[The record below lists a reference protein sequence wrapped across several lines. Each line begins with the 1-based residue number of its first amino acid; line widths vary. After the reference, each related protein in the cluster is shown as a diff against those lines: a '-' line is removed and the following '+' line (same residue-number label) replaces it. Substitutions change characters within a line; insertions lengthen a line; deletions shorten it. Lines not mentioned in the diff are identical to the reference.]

1 MEFNGFTDKAND
13 ALTCALTCAMSMGHT
28 YVGSEHILYGLCACK
43 GGVAYMILEQN
54 GVTPAA
60 VISRIN
66 SLIGKGL
73 PTTLDV
79 SDFTP
84 RSKRI
89 LEAAVLIARNSGRN
103 AAGTEHIL
111 RAIMRDNECYAS
123 IFLRDTGLD
132 SEAVINRSADPL
144 KKTTQSSNGN
154 EKAGKVLSSTLAKYG
169 RDLTEAARKG
179 KLDPC
184 LCREKETARVIEILL
199 RRSKNNPCL
208 VGEPGVGKTA
218 IAEGLAIRIAQG
230 NVPAELKTKQI
241 YMLDIT
247 AMLAGAKY
255 RGDFE
260 ERLKNV
266 FDEIRNDGNIIVFI
280 DEIHNIVGA
289 GAAEGAIDAANIL
302 KPMLARGEIRLIGAT
317 TNAEYKKYIE
327 KDAALDRR
335 LQPVSVSEPDI
346 NETIT
351 ILSGLKERYESYH
364 NVKITD
370 NVIKAA
376 AVLSARYI
384 NDRFLPDKA
393 IDLIDEAAAKVRAMA
408 SVNEESADKSAR
420 LRELSERKIKAIN
433 NKDFALAL
441 RIREEEKAVAA
452 ETASD
457 GHIAVLTEKNISD
470 VVTSYTGIPVSCDD
484 GNAKK
489 LSELEKILSE
499 RITGQSAAIS
509 AIANAVRRGRSGL
522 SDEHRPVGSFIFL
535 GTSGVGKTKCCKE
548 LARALF
554 DDEKALI
561 RFDMSEYSEKH
572 SVSKLIGAPA
582 GYVGYEDGGKL
593 IDRVRQTPYSVVL
606 FDEIEKAHPD
616 IFDILLQVL
625 DDGHLTDSAGRTA
638 DFTNTVIIMTGN
650 IGSRLI
656 SGGKGR
662 LGFGTGQRQ
671 NEMSELIRNELKEYF
686 RPEFLARVDEV
697 IVFNEL
703 SAEDYRQIC
712 GNMLSELA
720 GRCARRGITLSW
732 SERLKDRICADAE
745 KMYEGARPIA
755 KLIDKNV
762 MNFISDGIISGEFTS
777 GDGIYAD
784 ISDSDGY
791 TVKKLCDIS
800 RNNG

>member
-1 MEFNGFTDKAND
+1 MVFNGFTDKAND
-13 ALTCALTCAMSMGHT
+13 ALTCALTGAMSMGHT

-43 GGVAYMILEQN
+43 GGVASMVLEQS
-54 GVTPAA
+54 GVTCAA

-89 LEAAVLIARNSGRN
+89 LEESVLIARNSGRN
-103 AAGTEHIL
+103 VAGTEHIL
-111 RAIMRDNECYAS
+111 RAIMRDSECYAS
-123 IFLRDTGLD
+123 VFLREMGLD
-132 SEAVINRSADPL
+132 CETVINRCADPL
-144 KKTTQSSNGN
+144 KKTTQVKSTDTKNSK
-154 EKAGKVLSSTLAKYG
+154 ELSSTLAKYG
-169 RDLTEAARKG
+169 RDLTAAARKG

-184 LCREKETARVIEILL
+184 LCRKKETGRVIEILL
-199 RRSKNNPCL
+199 RRTKNNPCL

-218 IAEGLAIRIAQG
+218 IAEGLAIRIAEG
-230 NVPAELKTKQI
+230 KVPNELQTKRI

-260 ERLKNV
+260 ERLKAV

-302 KPMLARGEIRLIGAT
+302 KPMLARGEVRLIGAT
-317 TNAEYKKYIE
+317 TNSEYRRYIE
-327 KDAALDRR
+327 KDAALERR
-335 LQPVSVSEPDI
+335 LQPVSVSEPDVS
-346 NETIT
+346 ETIT
-351 ILSGLKERYESYH
+351 ILNGLKGRYESYH
-364 NVKITD
+364 RVKITD
-370 NVIKAA
+370 GAIKAA
-376 AVLSARYI
+376 VELSVRYI

-393 IDLIDEAAAKVRAMA
+393 IDLIDEASAKVRASQTIKGETA
-408 SVNEESADKSAR
+408 NRNNR
-420 LRELSERKIKAIN
+420 LKELSERKIKAIN
-433 NKDFALAL
+433 DKDFALAL
-441 RIREEEKAVAA
+441 RLREEERAVAA
-452 ETASD
+452 GVQADSP
-457 GHIAVLTEKNISD
+457 IAILTEKDIAD
-470 VVTSYTGIPVSCDD
+470 VVTSYTGIPLDYD
-484 GNAKK
+484 GDNAKK
-489 LSELEKILSE
+489 LVELERILSE
-499 RITGQSAAIS
+499 RITGQTEAIS
-509 AIANAVRRGRSGL
+509 AVANAVRRGRSGL
-522 SDEHRPVGSFIFL
+522 SDEHRPIGSFIFL

-548 LARALF
+548 LAGALF
-554 DDEKALI
+554 GDEKALI

-593 IDRVRQTPYSVVL
+593 IDRVRGKPYSVVL

-656 SGGKGR
+656 SGGKNK
-662 LGFGTGQRQ
+662 LGFCTQQRQ
-671 NEMSELIRNELKEYF
+671 TVISELIRNELKEYF
-686 RPEFLARVDEV
+686 RPEFLSRVDEV

-703 SAEDYRQIC
+703 GMNDFKQIC
-712 GNMLSELA
+712 GNMLAKLA
-720 GRCARRGITLSW
+720 KRCSRQGVSLSW
-732 SERLKDRICADAE
+732 SERLSDRICADAE
-745 KMYEGARPIA
+745 KMHEGARPIA

-762 MNFISDGIISGEFTS
+762 MDRISDGIIKGEFS
-777 GDGIYAD
+777 DGDEIYAD
-784 ISDSDGY
+784 ISDSGNY
-791 TVKKLCDIS
+791 TVRKMCADKL
-800 RNNG
+800 G

>member
-1 MEFNGFTDKAND
+1 MVFNGFTDKAND
-13 ALTCALTCAMSMGHT
+13 ALTCALTGAMSMGHT

-43 GGVAYMILEQN
+43 GGVASMVLEQS
-54 GVTPAA
+54 GVTCAA

-89 LEAAVLIARNSGRN
+89 LEESVLIARNSGRN
-103 AAGTEHIL
+103 VAGTEHIL
-111 RAIMRDNECYAS
+111 RAIMRDSECYAS
-123 IFLRDTGLD
+123 VFLREMGLD
-132 SEAVINRSADPL
+132 CETVINRCADPL
-144 KKTTQSSNGN
+144 KKTTQVKSTDTKNSK
-154 EKAGKVLSSTLAKYG
+154 ELSSTLAKYG
-169 RDLTEAARKG
+169 RDLTAAARKG

-184 LCREKETARVIEILL
+184 LCRKKETGRVIEILL
-199 RRSKNNPCL
+199 RRTKNNPCL

-218 IAEGLAIRIAQG
+218 IAEGLAIRIAEG
-230 NVPAELKTKQI
+230 KVPDELQTKRI

-260 ERLKNV
+260 ERLKAV

-302 KPMLARGEIRLIGAT
+302 KPMLARGEVRLIGAT
-317 TNAEYKKYIE
+317 TNSEYRRYIE
-327 KDAALDRR
+327 KDAALERR
-335 LQPVSVSEPDI
+335 LQPVSVSEPDVS
-346 NETIT
+346 ETIT
-351 ILSGLKERYESYH
+351 ILNGLKGRYESYH
-364 NVKITD
+364 RVKITD
-370 NVIKAA
+370 GAIKAA
-376 AVLSARYI
+376 VELSVRYI

-393 IDLIDEAAAKVRAMA
+393 IDLIDEASAKVRASQTIKGETA
-408 SVNEESADKSAR
+408 NRNNR
-420 LRELSERKIKAIN
+420 LKELSERKIKAIN
-433 NKDFALAL
+433 DKDFALAL
-441 RIREEEKAVAA
+441 RLREEERAVAA
-452 ETASD
+452 GVQADSP
-457 GHIAVLTEKNISD
+457 IAILTEKDIAD
-470 VVTSYTGIPVSCDD
+470 VVTSYTGIPLDYD
-484 GNAKK
+484 GDNAKK
-489 LSELEKILSE
+489 LVELERILSE
-499 RITGQSAAIS
+499 RITGQTEAIS
-509 AIANAVRRGRSGL
+509 AVANAVRRGRSGL
-522 SDEHRPVGSFIFL
+522 SDEHRPIGSFIFL

-548 LARALF
+548 LAGALF
-554 DDEKALI
+554 GDEKALI

-593 IDRVRQTPYSVVL
+593 IDRVRGKPYSVVL

-656 SGGKGR
+656 SGGKNK
-662 LGFGTGQRQ
+662 LGFCTQQRQ
-671 NEMSELIRNELKEYF
+671 TVISELIRNELKEYF
-686 RPEFLARVDEV
+686 RPEFLSRVDEV

-703 SAEDYRQIC
+703 CMNDFKQIC
-712 GNMLSELA
+712 GNMLAKLA
-720 GRCARRGITLSW
+720 KRCSRQGVSLSW
-732 SERLKDRICADAE
+732 SERLSDRICADAE
-745 KMYEGARPIA
+745 KMHEGARPIA

-762 MNFISDGIISGEFTS
+762 MDRISDGIIKGEFS
-777 GDGIYAD
+777 DGDEIYAD
-784 ISDSDGY
+784 ISDSGNY
-791 TVKKLCDIS
+791 TVRKMCADKL
-800 RNNG
+800 G

>member
-1 MEFNGFTDKAND
+1 MVFNGFTDKAND
-13 ALTCALTCAMSMGHT
+13 ALTCALTGAMSMGHT

-43 GGVAYMILEQN
+43 GGVASMVLEQS
-54 GVTPAA
+54 GVTCAA

-89 LEAAVLIARNSGRN
+89 LEESVLIARNSGRN
-103 AAGTEHIL
+103 VAGTEHIL
-111 RAIMRDNECYAS
+111 RAIMRDSECYAS
-123 IFLRDTGLD
+123 VFLREMWLD
-132 SEAVINRSADPL
+132 CETVINRCADPL
-144 KKTTQSSNGN
+144 KKTTQVKSTDTKNSK
-154 EKAGKVLSSTLAKYG
+154 ELSSTLAKYG
-169 RDLTEAARKG
+169 RDLTAAARKG

-184 LCREKETARVIEILL
+184 FCRKKETGRVIEILL
-199 RRSKNNPCL
+199 RRTKNNPCL

-218 IAEGLAIRIAQG
+218 IAEGLAIRIAEG
-230 NVPAELKTKQI
+230 KVPDELQTKRI

-260 ERLKNV
+260 ERLKAV

-302 KPMLARGEIRLIGAT
+302 KPMLARGEVRLIGAT
-317 TNAEYKKYIE
+317 TNSEYRRYIE
-327 KDAALDRR
+327 KDAALERR
-335 LQPVSVSEPDI
+335 LQPVSVSEPDVS
-346 NETIT
+346 ETIT
-351 ILSGLKERYESYH
+351 ILNGLKGRYESYH
-364 NVKITD
+364 RVKITD
-370 NVIKAA
+370 GAIKAA
-376 AVLSARYI
+376 VELSVRYI

-393 IDLIDEAAAKVRAMA
+393 IDLIDEASAKVRASQTIKGETA
-408 SVNEESADKSAR
+408 NRNNR
-420 LRELSERKIKAIN
+420 LKELSERKIKAIN
-433 NKDFALAL
+433 DKDFALAL
-441 RIREEEKAVAA
+441 RLREEERAVAA
-452 ETASD
+452 GVQADSP
-457 GHIAVLTEKNISD
+457 IAILTEKDIAD
-470 VVTSYTGIPVSCDD
+470 VVTSYTGIPLDYD
-484 GNAKK
+484 GDNAKK
-489 LSELEKILSE
+489 LVELERILSE
-499 RITGQSAAIS
+499 RITGQTEAIS
-509 AIANAVRRGRSGL
+509 AVANAVRRGRSGL
-522 SDEHRPVGSFIFL
+522 SDEHRPIGSFIFL

-548 LARALF
+548 LAGALF
-554 DDEKALI
+554 GDEKALI

-593 IDRVRQTPYSVVL
+593 IDRVRGKPYSVVL

-656 SGGKGR
+656 SGGKNK
-662 LGFGTGQRQ
+662 LGFCTQQRQ
-671 NEMSELIRNELKEYF
+671 TVISELIRNELKEYF
-686 RPEFLARVDEV
+686 RPEFLSRVDEV

-703 SAEDYRQIC
+703 GMNDFKQIC
-712 GNMLSELA
+712 GNMLAKLA
-720 GRCARRGITLSW
+720 KRCSRQGVSLSW
-732 SERLKDRICADAE
+732 SERLSDRICADAE
-745 KMYEGARPIA
+745 KMHEGARPIA

-762 MNFISDGIISGEFTS
+762 MDRISDGIIKGEFS
-777 GDGIYAD
+777 DGDEIYAD
-784 ISDSDGY
+784 ISDSGNY
-791 TVKKLCDIS
+791 TVRKMCADKL
-800 RNNG
+800 G

>member
-1 MEFNGFTDKAND
+1 MVFNGFTDKAND
-13 ALTCALTCAMSMGHT
+13 ALTCALTGAMSMGHT

-43 GGVAYMILEQN
+43 GGVASMVLEQS
-54 GVTPAA
+54 GVTCAA

-89 LEAAVLIARNSGRN
+89 LEESVLIARNSGRN
-103 AAGTEHIL
+103 VAGTEHIL
-111 RAIMRDNECYAS
+111 RAIMRDSECYAS
-123 IFLRDTGLD
+123 VFLREMGLD
-132 SEAVINRSADPL
+132 CETVINRCADPL
-144 KKTTQSSNGN
+144 KKTTQVKSTDTKNSK
-154 EKAGKVLSSTLAKYG
+154 ELSSTLAKYG
-169 RDLTEAARKG
+169 RDLTAAARKG

-184 LCREKETARVIEILL
+184 LCRKKETGRVIEILL
-199 RRSKNNPCL
+199 RRTKNNPCL

-218 IAEGLAIRIAQG
+218 IAEGLAIRIAEG
-230 NVPAELKTKQI
+230 KVPDELQTKRI

-260 ERLKNV
+260 ERLKAV
-266 FDEIRNDGNIIVFI
+266 FEEIRNDGNIIVFI

-302 KPMLARGEIRLIGAT
+302 KPMLARGEVRLIGAT
-317 TNAEYKKYIE
+317 TNSEYRRYIE
-327 KDAALDRR
+327 KDAALERR
-335 LQPVSVSEPDI
+335 LQPVSVSEPDVS
-346 NETIT
+346 ETIT
-351 ILSGLKERYESYH
+351 ILNGLKGRYESYH
-364 NVKITD
+364 RVKITD
-370 NVIKAA
+370 GAIKAA
-376 AVLSARYI
+376 VELSVRYI

-393 IDLIDEAAAKVRAMA
+393 IDLIDEASAKVRASQTIKGETA
-408 SVNEESADKSAR
+408 NRNNR
-420 LRELSERKIKAIN
+420 LKELSERKIKAIN
-433 NKDFALAL
+433 DKDFALAL
-441 RIREEEKAVAA
+441 RLREEERAIAA
-452 ETASD
+452 GVQADSP
-457 GHIAVLTEKNISD
+457 IAILTEKDIAD
-470 VVTSYTGIPVSCDD
+470 VVTSYTGIPLDYD
-484 GNAKK
+484 GDNAKK
-489 LSELEKILSE
+489 LVELERILSE
-499 RITGQSAAIS
+499 RITGQTEAIS
-509 AIANAVRRGRSGL
+509 AVANAVRRGRSGL
-522 SDEHRPVGSFIFL
+522 SDEHRPIGSFIFL

-548 LARALF
+548 LAGALF
-554 DDEKALI
+554 GDEKALI

-593 IDRVRQTPYSVVL
+593 IDRVRGKPYSVVL

-656 SGGKGR
+656 SGGKNK
-662 LGFGTGQRQ
+662 LGFCTQQRQ
-671 NEMSELIRNELKEYF
+671 TVISELIRNELKEYF
-686 RPEFLARVDEV
+686 RPEFLSRVDEV

-703 SAEDYRQIC
+703 GMNDFKQIC
-712 GNMLSELA
+712 GNMLAKLA
-720 GRCARRGITLSW
+720 KRCSRQGVSLSW
-732 SERLKDRICADAE
+732 SERLSDRICADAE
-745 KMYEGARPIA
+745 KMHEGARPIA

-762 MNFISDGIISGEFTS
+762 MDRISDGIIKGEFS
-777 GDGIYAD
+777 DGDEIYAD
-784 ISDSDGY
+784 ISDSGNY
-791 TVKKLCDIS
+791 TVRKMCADKL
-800 RNNG
+800 G

>member
-1 MEFNGFTDKAND
+1 MVFNGFTDKAND
-13 ALTCALTCAMSMGHT
+13 ALTCALTGAMSMGHT

-43 GGVAYMILEQN
+43 GGVASMVLEQS
-54 GVTPAA
+54 GVTCAA

-89 LEAAVLIARNSGRN
+89 LEESVLIARNSGRN
-103 AAGTEHIL
+103 VAGTEHIL
-111 RAIMRDNECYAS
+111 RAIMRDSECYAS
-123 IFLRDTGLD
+123 VFLREMGLD
-132 SEAVINRSADPL
+132 CETVINRCADPL
-144 KKTTQSSNGN
+144 KKTTQVKSTDTKNSK
-154 EKAGKVLSSTLAKYG
+154 ELSSTLAKYG
-169 RDLTEAARKG
+169 RDLTAAARKG

-184 LCREKETARVIEILL
+184 LCRKKETGRVIEILL
-199 RRSKNNPCL
+199 RRTKNNPCL

-218 IAEGLAIRIAQG
+218 IAEGLAIRIAEG
-230 NVPAELKTKQI
+230 KVPDELQTKRI

-260 ERLKNV
+260 ERLKAV

-302 KPMLARGEIRLIGAT
+302 KPMLARGEVRLIGAT
-317 TNAEYKKYIE
+317 TNSEYRRYIE
-327 KDAALDRR
+327 KDAALERR
-335 LQPVSVSEPDI
+335 LQPVSVSEPDV

-351 ILSGLKERYESYH
+351 ILNGLKGRYESYH
-364 NVKITD
+364 RVKITD
-370 NVIKAA
+370 GAIKAA
-376 AVLSARYI
+376 VELSVRYI

-393 IDLIDEAAAKVRAMA
+393 IDLIDEASAKVRASQTIKGETA
-408 SVNEESADKSAR
+408 NRNNR
-420 LRELSERKIKAIN
+420 LKELSERKIKAIN
-433 NKDFALAL
+433 DKDFALAL
-441 RIREEEKAVAA
+441 RLREEERAVAA
-452 ETASD
+452 GVQADSP
-457 GHIAVLTEKNISD
+457 IAILTEKDIAD
-470 VVTSYTGIPVSCDD
+470 VVTSYTGIPLDYD
-484 GNAKK
+484 GDNAKK
-489 LSELEKILSE
+489 LVELERILSE
-499 RITGQSAAIS
+499 RITGQTEAIS
-509 AIANAVRRGRSGL
+509 AVANAVRRGRSGL
-522 SDEHRPVGSFIFL
+522 SDEHRPIGSFIFL

-548 LARALF
+548 LAGALF
-554 DDEKALI
+554 GDEKALI

-593 IDRVRQTPYSVVL
+593 IDRVRGKPYSVVL

-656 SGGKGR
+656 SGGKNK
-662 LGFGTGQRQ
+662 LGFCTQQRQ
-671 NEMSELIRNELKEYF
+671 TVISELIRNELKEYF
-686 RPEFLARVDEV
+686 RPEFLSRVDEV

-703 SAEDYRQIC
+703 GMNDFKQIC
-712 GNMLSELA
+712 GNMLAKLA
-720 GRCARRGITLSW
+720 KRCSRQGVSLSW
-732 SERLKDRICADAE
+732 SERLSDRICADAE
-745 KMYEGARPIA
+745 KMHEGARPIA

-762 MNFISDGIISGEFTS
+762 MDRISDGIIKGEFS
-777 GDGIYAD
+777 DGDEIYAD
-784 ISDSDGY
+784 ISDSGNY
-791 TVKKLCDIS
+791 TVRKMCADKL
-800 RNNG
+800 G

>member
-1 MEFNGFTDKAND
+1 MVFNGFTDKAND
-13 ALTCALTCAMSMGHT
+13 ALTCALTGAMSMGHT

-43 GGVAYMILEQN
+43 GGVASMVLEQS
-54 GVTPAA
+54 GVTCAA

-89 LEAAVLIARNSGRN
+89 LEESVLIARNSGRN
-103 AAGTEHIL
+103 VAGTEHIL
-111 RAIMRDNECYAS
+111 RAIMRDSECYAS
-123 IFLRDTGLD
+123 VFLREMGLD
-132 SEAVINRSADPL
+132 CETVINRCADPL
-144 KKTTQSSNGN
+144 KKTTQVKSTDTKNSK
-154 EKAGKVLSSTLAKYG
+154 ELSSTLAKYG
-169 RDLTEAARKG
+169 RDLTAAARKG

-184 LCREKETARVIEILL
+184 LCRKKETGRVIEILL
-199 RRSKNNPCL
+199 RRTKNNPCL

-218 IAEGLAIRIAQG
+218 IAEGLAIRIAEG
-230 NVPAELKTKQI
+230 KVPDELQTKRI

-260 ERLKNV
+260 ERLKAV

-302 KPMLARGEIRLIGAT
+302 KPMLARGEVRLIGAT
-317 TNAEYKKYIE
+317 TNSEYRRYIE
-327 KDAALDRR
+327 KDAALERR
-335 LQPVSVSEPDI
+335 LQPVSVSEPDVS
-346 NETIT
+346 ETIT
-351 ILSGLKERYESYH
+351 ILNGLKGRYESYH
-364 NVKITD
+364 RVKITD
-370 NVIKAA
+370 GAIKAA
-376 AVLSARYI
+376 VELSVRYI

-393 IDLIDEAAAKVRAMA
+393 IDLIDEASAKVRASQTIKGETA
-408 SVNEESADKSAR
+408 NRNNR
-420 LRELSERKIKAIN
+420 LKELSERKIKAIN
-433 NKDFALAL
+433 DKDFALAL
-441 RIREEEKAVAA
+441 RLREEERAVAA
-452 ETASD
+452 GVQADSP
-457 GHIAVLTEKNISD
+457 IAILTEKDIAD
-470 VVTSYTGIPVSCDD
+470 VVTSYTGIPLDYD
-484 GNAKK
+484 GDNAKK
-489 LSELEKILSE
+489 LIELERILSE
-499 RITGQSAAIS
+499 RITGQTEAIS
-509 AIANAVRRGRSGL
+509 AVANAVRRGRSGL
-522 SDEHRPVGSFIFL
+522 SDEHRPIGSFIFL

-548 LARALF
+548 LAGALF
-554 DDEKALI
+554 GDEKALI

-593 IDRVRQTPYSVVL
+593 IDRVRGKPYSVVL

-656 SGGKGR
+656 SGGKNK
-662 LGFGTGQRQ
+662 LGFCTQQRQ
-671 NEMSELIRNELKEYF
+671 TVISELIRNELKEYF
-686 RPEFLARVDEV
+686 RPEFLSRVDEV

-703 SAEDYRQIC
+703 GMNDFKQIC
-712 GNMLSELA
+712 GNMLAKLA
-720 GRCARRGITLSW
+720 KRCSRQGVSLSW
-732 SERLKDRICADAE
+732 SERLSDRICADAE
-745 KMYEGARPIA
+745 KMHEGARPIA

-762 MNFISDGIISGEFTS
+762 MDRISDGIIKGEFS
-777 GDGIYAD
+777 DGDEIYAD
-784 ISDSDGY
+784 ISDSGNY
-791 TVKKLCDIS
+791 TVRKMCADKL
-800 RNNG
+800 G

>member
-1 MEFNGFTDKAND
+1 MVFNGFTDKAND
-13 ALTCALTCAMSMGHT
+13 ALTCALTGAMSMGHT

-43 GGVAYMILEQN
+43 GGVASMVLEQS
-54 GVTPAA
+54 GVTCAA

-89 LEAAVLIARNSGRN
+89 LEESVLIARNSGRN
-103 AAGTEHIL
+103 VAGTEHIL
-111 RAIMRDNECYAS
+111 RAIMRDSECYAS
-123 IFLRDTGLD
+123 VFLREMGLD
-132 SEAVINRSADPL
+132 CETVINRCADPL
-144 KKTTQSSNGN
+144 KKTTQVKSTDTKNSK
-154 EKAGKVLSSTLAKYG
+154 ELSSTLAKYG
-169 RDLTEAARKG
+169 RDLTAAARKG

-184 LCREKETARVIEILL
+184 LCRKKETGRVIEILL
-199 RRSKNNPCL
+199 RRTKNNPCL

-218 IAEGLAIRIAQG
+218 IAEGLAIRIAEG
-230 NVPAELKTKQI
+230 KVPDELQTKRI

-260 ERLKNV
+260 ERLKAV

-302 KPMLARGEIRLIGAT
+302 KPMLARGEVRLIGAT
-317 TNAEYKKYIE
+317 TNSEYRRYIE
-327 KDAALDRR
+327 KDAALERR
-335 LQPVSVSEPDI
+335 LQPVSVSEPDVS
-346 NETIT
+346 ETIT
-351 ILSGLKERYESYH
+351 ILNGLKGRYESYH
-364 NVKITD
+364 RVKITD
-370 NVIKAA
+370 GAIKAA
-376 AVLSARYI
+376 VELSVRYI

-393 IDLIDEAAAKVRAMA
+393 IDLIDEASAKVRASQTIKGETA
-408 SVNEESADKSAR
+408 NRNNR
-420 LRELSERKIKAIN
+420 LKELSERKIKAIN
-433 NKDFALAL
+433 DKDFALAL
-441 RIREEEKAVAA
+441 RLREEERTVAA
-452 ETASD
+452 GVQADSP
-457 GHIAVLTEKNISD
+457 IAILTEKDIAD
-470 VVTSYTGIPVSCDD
+470 VVTSYTGIPLDYD
-484 GNAKK
+484 GDNAKK
-489 LSELEKILSE
+489 LVELERILSE
-499 RITGQSAAIS
+499 RITGQTEAIS
-509 AIANAVRRGRSGL
+509 AVANAVRRGRSGL
-522 SDEHRPVGSFIFL
+522 SDEHRPIGSFIFL

-548 LARALF
+548 LAGALF
-554 DDEKALI
+554 GDEKALI

-593 IDRVRQTPYSVVL
+593 IDRVRGKPYSVVL

-656 SGGKGR
+656 SGGKNK
-662 LGFGTGQRQ
+662 LGFCTQQRQ
-671 NEMSELIRNELKEYF
+671 TVISELIRNELKEYF
-686 RPEFLARVDEV
+686 RPEFLSRVDEV

-703 SAEDYRQIC
+703 GMNDFKQIC
-712 GNMLSELA
+712 GNMLAKLA
-720 GRCARRGITLSW
+720 KRCSRQGVSLSW
-732 SERLKDRICADAE
+732 SERLSDRICADAE
-745 KMYEGARPIA
+745 KMHEGARPIA

-762 MNFISDGIISGEFTS
+762 MDRISDGIIKGEFS
-777 GDGIYAD
+777 DGDEIYAD
-784 ISDSDGY
+784 ISDSGNY
-791 TVKKLCDIS
+791 TVRKMCADKL
-800 RNNG
+800 G

>member
-1 MEFNGFTDKAND
+1 MVFNGFTDKAND
-13 ALTCALTCAMSMGHT
+13 ALTCALTGAMSMGHT

-43 GGVAYMILEQN
+43 GGVASMVLEQS
-54 GVTPAA
+54 GVTCAA

-89 LEAAVLIARNSGRN
+89 LEESVLIARNSGRN
-103 AAGTEHIL
+103 VAGTEHIL
-111 RAIMRDNECYAS
+111 RAIMRDSECYAS
-123 IFLRDTGLD
+123 VFLREMGLD
-132 SEAVINRSADPL
+132 CETVINRCADPL
-144 KKTTQSSNGN
+144 KKTTQVKSTDTKNSK
-154 EKAGKVLSSTLAKYG
+154 ELSSTLAKYG
-169 RDLTEAARKG
+169 RDLTAAARKG

-184 LCREKETARVIEILL
+184 LCRKKETGRVIEILL
-199 RRSKNNPCL
+199 RRTKNNPCL

-218 IAEGLAIRIAQG
+218 IAEGLAIRIAEG
-230 NVPAELKTKQI
+230 KVPDELQTKRI

-260 ERLKNV
+260 ERLKAV

-302 KPMLARGEIRLIGAT
+302 KPMLARGEVRLIGAT
-317 TNAEYKKYIE
+317 TNSEYRRYIE
-327 KDAALDRR
+327 KDAALERR
-335 LQPVSVSEPDI
+335 LQPVSVSEPDVS
-346 NETIT
+346 ETIT
-351 ILSGLKERYESYH
+351 ILNGLKGRYESYH
-364 NVKITD
+364 RVKITD
-370 NVIKAA
+370 GAIKAA
-376 AVLSARYI
+376 VELSVRYI

-393 IDLIDEAAAKVRAMA
+393 IDLIDEASAKVRASQTIKGETA
-408 SVNEESADKSAR
+408 NRNNR
-420 LRELSERKIKAIN
+420 LKELSERKIKAIN
-433 NKDFALAL
+433 DKDFALAL
-441 RIREEEKAVAA
+441 RLREEERAVAA
-452 ETASD
+452 GVQADSP
-457 GHIAVLTEKNISD
+457 IAILIEKDIAD
-470 VVTSYTGIPVSCDD
+470 VVTSYTGIPLDYD
-484 GNAKK
+484 GDNAKK
-489 LSELEKILSE
+489 LVELERILSE
-499 RITGQSAAIS
+499 RITGQTEAIS
-509 AIANAVRRGRSGL
+509 AVANAVRRGRSGL
-522 SDEHRPVGSFIFL
+522 SDEHRPIGSFIFL

-548 LARALF
+548 LAGALF
-554 DDEKALI
+554 GDEKALI

-593 IDRVRQTPYSVVL
+593 IDRVRGKPYSVVL

-656 SGGKGR
+656 SGGKNK
-662 LGFGTGQRQ
+662 LGFCTQQRQ
-671 NEMSELIRNELKEYF
+671 TVISELIKDELKEYF
-686 RPEFLARVDEV
+686 RPEFLSRVDEV

-703 SAEDYRQIC
+703 GMNDFKQIC
-712 GNMLSELA
+712 SNMLAELA
-720 GRCARRGITLSW
+720 KRCSRQGVSLSW
-732 SERLKDRICADAE
+732 SERLSDRICADAE
-745 KMYEGARPIA
+745 KMHEGARPIA

-762 MNFISDGIISGEFTS
+762 MDRISDGIIKGEFS
-777 GDGIYAD
+777 DGDEIYAD
-784 ISDSDGY
+784 ISDSGNY
-791 TVKKLCDIS
+791 TVRKMCADKL
-800 RNNG
+800 G

>member
-1 MEFNGFTDKAND
+1 MVFNGFTDKAND
-13 ALTCALTCAMSMGHT
+13 ALTCALTGAMSMGHT

-43 GGVAYMILEQN
+43 GGVASMVLEQS
-54 GVTPAA
+54 GVTCAA

-89 LEAAVLIARNSGRN
+89 LEESVLIARNSGRN
-103 AAGTEHIL
+103 VAGTEHIL
-111 RAIMRDNECYAS
+111 RAIMRDSECYAS
-123 IFLRDTGLD
+123 VFLREMGLD
-132 SEAVINRSADPL
+132 CETVINRCADPL
-144 KKTTQSSNGN
+144 KKTTQVKSTDTKNSK
-154 EKAGKVLSSTLAKYG
+154 ELSSTLAKYG
-169 RDLTEAARKG
+169 RDLTAAARKG

-184 LCREKETARVIEILL
+184 LCRKKETGRVIEILL
-199 RRSKNNPCL
+199 RRTKNNPCL

-218 IAEGLAIRIAQG
+218 IAEGLAIRIAEG
-230 NVPAELKTKQI
+230 KVPDELQTKRI

-260 ERLKNV
+260 ERLKAV

-302 KPMLARGEIRLIGAT
+302 KPMLARGEVRLIGAT
-317 TNAEYKKYIE
+317 TNSEYRRYIE
-327 KDAALDRR
+327 KDAALERR
-335 LQPVSVSEPDI
+335 LQPVSVSEPDMS
-346 NETIT
+346 ETIT
-351 ILSGLKERYESYH
+351 ILNGLKGRYESYH
-364 NVKITD
+364 RVKITD
-370 NVIKAA
+370 GAIKAA
-376 AVLSARYI
+376 VELSVRYI

-393 IDLIDEAAAKVRAMA
+393 IDLIDEASAKVRASQTIKGETA
-408 SVNEESADKSAR
+408 NRNNR
-420 LRELSERKIKAIN
+420 LKELSERKIKAIN
-433 NKDFALAL
+433 DKDFALAL
-441 RIREEEKAVAA
+441 RLREEERAVAA
-452 ETASD
+452 GVQADSP
-457 GHIAVLTEKNISD
+457 IAILTEKDIAD
-470 VVTSYTGIPVSCDD
+470 VVTSYTGIPLDYD
-484 GNAKK
+484 GDNAKK
-489 LSELEKILSE
+489 LVELERILSE
-499 RITGQSAAIS
+499 RITGQTEAIS
-509 AIANAVRRGRSGL
+509 AVANAVRRGRSGL
-522 SDEHRPVGSFIFL
+522 SDEHRPIGSFIFL

-548 LARALF
+548 LAGALF
-554 DDEKALI
+554 GDEKALI

-593 IDRVRQTPYSVVL
+593 IDRVRGKPYSVVL

-656 SGGKGR
+656 SGGKNK
-662 LGFGTGQRQ
+662 LGFCTQQRQ
-671 NEMSELIRNELKEYF
+671 TVISELVRNELKEYF
-686 RPEFLARVDEV
+686 RPEFLSRVDEV

-703 SAEDYRQIC
+703 GMNDFKQIC
-712 GNMLSELA
+712 GNMLAKLA
-720 GRCARRGITLSW
+720 KRCSRQGVSLSW
-732 SERLKDRICADAE
+732 SERLSDRICADAE
-745 KMYEGARPIA
+745 KMHEGARPIA

-762 MNFISDGIISGEFTS
+762 MDRISDGIIKGEFS
-777 GDGIYAD
+777 DGDEIYAD
-784 ISDSDGY
+784 ISDSGNY
-791 TVKKLCDIS
+791 TVRKMCADKL
-800 RNNG
+800 G

>member
-1 MEFNGFTDKAND
+1 MVFNGFTDKAND
-13 ALTCALTCAMSMGHT
+13 ALTCALTGAMSMGHT

-43 GGVAYMILEQN
+43 GGVASMVLEQS
-54 GVTPAA
+54 GVTCAA

-89 LEAAVLIARNSGRN
+89 LEESVLIARNSGRN
-103 AAGTEHIL
+103 VAGTEHIL
-111 RAIMRDNECYAS
+111 RAIMRDSECYAS
-123 IFLRDTGLD
+123 VFLREMGLD
-132 SEAVINRSADPL
+132 CETVINRCADPL
-144 KKTTQSSNGN
+144 KKTTQVKSTDTKNSK
-154 EKAGKVLSSTLAKYG
+154 ELSSTLAKYG
-169 RDLTEAARKG
+169 RDLTAAARKG

-184 LCREKETARVIEILL
+184 LCRKKETGRVIEILL
-199 RRSKNNPCL
+199 RRTKNNPCL

-218 IAEGLAIRIAQG
+218 IAEGLAIRIAEG
-230 NVPAELKTKQI
+230 KVPDELQTKRI

-260 ERLKNV
+260 ERLKAV

-302 KPMLARGEIRLIGAT
+302 KPMLARGEVRLIGAT
-317 TNAEYKKYIE
+317 TNSEYRRYIE
-327 KDAALDRR
+327 KDAALERR
-335 LQPVSVSEPDI
+335 LQPVSVSEPDVS
-346 NETIT
+346 ETIT
-351 ILSGLKERYESYH
+351 ILNGLKGRYESYH
-364 NVKITD
+364 RVKITD
-370 NVIKAA
+370 GAIKAA
-376 AVLSARYI
+376 VELSVRYI

-393 IDLIDEAAAKVRAMA
+393 IDLIDEASAKVRASQTIKGETA
-408 SVNEESADKSAR
+408 NRNNR
-420 LRELSERKIKAIN
+420 LKELSERKIKAIN
-433 NKDFALAL
+433 DKDFALAL
-441 RIREEEKAVAA
+441 RLREEERAVAA
-452 ETASD
+452 SVQADSPIT
-457 GHIAVLTEKNISD
+457 ILTEKDIAD
-470 VVTSYTGIPVSCDD
+470 VVTSYTGIPLDYD
-484 GNAKK
+484 GDNAKK
-489 LSELEKILSE
+489 LVELERILSE
-499 RITGQSAAIS
+499 RITGQTEAIS
-509 AIANAVRRGRSGL
+509 AVANAVRRGRSGL
-522 SDEHRPVGSFIFL
+522 SDEHRPIGSFIFL

-548 LARALF
+548 LAVALF
-554 DDEKALI
+554 GDEKALI

-593 IDRVRQTPYSVVL
+593 IDRVRGKPYSVVL

-656 SGGKGR
+656 SGGKNK
-662 LGFGTGQRQ
+662 LGFCTQQRQ
-671 NEMSELIRNELKEYF
+671 TVISELIRNELKEYF
-686 RPEFLARVDEV
+686 RPEFLSRVDEV

-703 SAEDYRQIC
+703 GMKDFKQIC
-712 GNMLSELA
+712 GNMLAKLA
-720 GRCARRGITLSW
+720 KRCSRQGVSLSW
-732 SERLKDRICADAE
+732 SERLSDRICADAE
-745 KMYEGARPIA
+745 KMHEGARPIA

-762 MNFISDGIISGEFTS
+762 MDRISDGIIKGEFS
-777 GDGIYAD
+777 DGDEIYAD
-784 ISDSDGY
+784 ISDSGNY
-791 TVKKLCDIS
+791 TVRKMCADKL
-800 RNNG
+800 G

>member
-1 MEFNGFTDKAND
+1 MVFNGFTDKAND
-13 ALTCALTCAMSMGHT
+13 ALTCALTGAMSMGHT

-43 GGVAYMILEQN
+43 GGVASMVLEQS
-54 GVTPAA
+54 GVTCAA

-89 LEAAVLIARNSGRN
+89 LEESVLIARNSGRN
-103 AAGTEHIL
+103 VAGTEHIL
-111 RAIMRDNECYAS
+111 RAIMRDSECYAS
-123 IFLRDTGLD
+123 VFLREMGLD
-132 SEAVINRSADPL
+132 CETVINRCADPL
-144 KKTTQSSNGN
+144 KKTTQVKSTDTKNSK
-154 EKAGKVLSSTLAKYG
+154 ELSSTLAKYG
-169 RDLTEAARKG
+169 RDLTAAARKG

-184 LCREKETARVIEILL
+184 LCRKKETGRVIEILL
-199 RRSKNNPCL
+199 RRTKNNPCL

-218 IAEGLAIRIAQG
+218 IAEGLAIRIAEG
-230 NVPAELKTKQI
+230 KVPDELQTKRI

-260 ERLKNV
+260 ERLKAV

-302 KPMLARGEIRLIGAT
+302 KPMLARGEVRLIGAT
-317 TNAEYKKYIE
+317 TNSEYRRYIE
-327 KDAALDRR
+327 KDAALERR
-335 LQPVSVSEPDI
+335 LQPVSVSEPDVS
-346 NETIT
+346 ETIT
-351 ILSGLKERYESYH
+351 ILNGLKGRYESYH
-364 NVKITD
+364 RVKITD
-370 NVIKAA
+370 EAIKAA
-376 AVLSARYI
+376 VELSVRYI

-393 IDLIDEAAAKVRAMA
+393 IDLIDEASAKVRASQTIKGETA
-408 SVNEESADKSAR
+408 NRNNR
-420 LRELSERKIKAIN
+420 LKELSERKIKAIN
-433 NKDFALAL
+433 DKDFALAL
-441 RIREEEKAVAA
+441 RLREEERAVAA
-452 ETASD
+452 GVQADSP
-457 GHIAVLTEKNISD
+457 IAILTEKDIAD
-470 VVTSYTGIPVSCDD
+470 VVTSYTGIPLDYD
-484 GNAKK
+484 GDNAKK
-489 LSELEKILSE
+489 LVELERILSE
-499 RITGQSAAIS
+499 RITGQTEAIS
-509 AIANAVRRGRSGL
+509 AVANAVRRGRSGL
-522 SDEHRPVGSFIFL
+522 SDEHRPIGSFIFL

-548 LARALF
+548 LAGALF
-554 DDEKALI
+554 GDEKALI

-593 IDRVRQTPYSVVL
+593 IDRVRGKPYSVVL

-656 SGGKGR
+656 SGGKNK
-662 LGFGTGQRQ
+662 LGFCTQQRQ
-671 NEMSELIRNELKEYF
+671 TVISELIRNELKEYF
-686 RPEFLARVDEV
+686 RPEFLSRVDEV

-703 SAEDYRQIC
+703 GMNDFKQIC
-712 GNMLSELA
+712 GNMLAELA
-720 GRCARRGITLSW
+720 KRCSRQGVSLSW
-732 SERLKDRICADAE
+732 SERLSDRICADAE
-745 KMYEGARPIA
+745 KMHEGARPIA

-762 MNFISDGIISGEFTS
+762 MDRISDGIIKGEFS
-777 GDGIYAD
+777 DGDEIYAD
-784 ISDSDGY
+784 ISDSGNY
-791 TVKKLCDIS
+791 TVRKMCADKL
-800 RNNG
+800 G

>member
-1 MEFNGFTDKAND
+1 MVFNGFTDKAND
-13 ALTCALTCAMSMGHT
+13 ALTCALTGAMSMGHT

-43 GGVAYMILEQN
+43 GGVASMVLEQS
-54 GVTPAA
+54 GVTCAA

-89 LEAAVLIARNSGRN
+89 LEESVLIARNSGRN
-103 AAGTEHIL
+103 VAGTEHIL
-111 RAIMRDNECYAS
+111 RAIMRDSECYAS
-123 IFLRDTGLD
+123 VFLREMGLD
-132 SEAVINRSADPL
+132 CETVINRCADPL
-144 KKTTQSSNGN
+144 KKTTQVKSADTKNSK
-154 EKAGKVLSSTLAKYG
+154 ELSSTLAKYG
-169 RDLTEAARKG
+169 RDLTAAARKG

-184 LCREKETARVIEILL
+184 LCRKKETGRVIEILL
-199 RRSKNNPCL
+199 RRTKNNPCL

-218 IAEGLAIRIAQG
+218 IAEGLAIRIAEG
-230 NVPAELKTKQI
+230 KVPDELQTKRI

-260 ERLKNV
+260 ERLKAV

-302 KPMLARGEIRLIGAT
+302 KPMLARGEVRLIGAT
-317 TNAEYKKYIE
+317 TNSEYKRYIE
-327 KDAALDRR
+327 KDAALERR
-335 LQPVSVSEPDI
+335 LQPVSVSEPDVS
-346 NETIT
+346 ETIT
-351 ILSGLKERYESYH
+351 ILNGLKGRYESYH
-364 NVKITD
+364 KVKITD
-370 NVIKAA
+370 GAIKAA
-376 AVLSARYI
+376 VELSVRYI

-393 IDLIDEAAAKVRAMA
+393 IDLIDEASAKVRASQTIKGETA
-408 SVNEESADKSAR
+408 NRNNR
-420 LRELSERKIKAIN
+420 LKELSERKIKAIN
-433 NKDFALAL
+433 DKDFALAL
-441 RIREEEKAVAA
+441 RLREEERAVAA
-452 ETASD
+452 GVQADSP
-457 GHIAVLTEKNISD
+457 IAILTEKDIAD
-470 VVTSYTGIPVSCDD
+470 VVTSYTGIPLDYD
-484 GNAKK
+484 GDNAKK
-489 LSELEKILSE
+489 LVELERILSK
-499 RITGQSAAIS
+499 RITGQAEAIS
-509 AIANAVRRGRSGL
+509 AVANAVRRGRSGL
-522 SDEHRPVGSFIFL
+522 SDEHRPIGSFIFL

-548 LARALF
+548 LAGALF
-554 DDEKALI
+554 GDEKALI

-593 IDRVRQTPYSVVL
+593 IDRVRGKPYSVVL

-656 SGGKGR
+656 SGGKNK
-662 LGFGTGQRQ
+662 LGFCTQQRQ
-671 NEMSELIRNELKEYF
+671 TVISELIRNELKEYF
-686 RPEFLARVDEV
+686 RPEFLSRVDEV

-703 SAEDYRQIC
+703 GMNDFKQIC
-712 GNMLSELA
+712 GNMLAKLA
-720 GRCARRGITLSW
+720 KRCSRQGVSLSW
-732 SERLKDRICADAE
+732 SERLSDRICADAE
-745 KMYEGARPIA
+745 KMHEGARPIA

-762 MNFISDGIISGEFTS
+762 MDRISDGIIKGEFS
-777 GDGIYAD
+777 VGDEIYAD
-784 ISDSDGY
+784 ISDSGNY
-791 TVKKLCDIS
+791 TVRKMCADKL
-800 RNNG
+800 G

>member
-1 MEFNGFTDKAND
+1 MVFNGFTDKAND
-13 ALTCALTCAMSMGHT
+13 ALTCALTGAMSMGHT

-43 GGVAYMILEQN
+43 GGVASMVLEQS
-54 GVTPAA
+54 GVTCAA

-89 LEAAVLIARNSGRN
+89 LEESVLIARNSGRN
-103 AAGTEHIL
+103 VAGTEHIL
-111 RAIMRDNECYAS
+111 RAIMRDSECYAS
-123 IFLRDTGLD
+123 VFLREMGLD
-132 SEAVINRSADPL
+132 CETVINRCADPL
-144 KKTTQSSNGN
+144 KKTTQVKSTDTKNSK
-154 EKAGKVLSSTLAKYG
+154 ELSSTLAKYG
-169 RDLTEAARKG
+169 RDLTAAARKG

-184 LCREKETARVIEILL
+184 LCRKKETGRVIEILL
-199 RRSKNNPCL
+199 RRTKNNPCL

-218 IAEGLAIRIAQG
+218 IAEGLAIRIAEG
-230 NVPAELKTKQI
+230 KVPDELQTKRI

-260 ERLKNV
+260 ERLKAV

-302 KPMLARGEIRLIGAT
+302 KPMLARGEVRLIGAT
-317 TNAEYKKYIE
+317 TNSEYRRYIE
-327 KDAALDRR
+327 KDAALERR
-335 LQPVSVSEPDI
+335 LQPVSVSEPDVS
-346 NETIT
+346 ETIT
-351 ILSGLKERYESYH
+351 ILNGLKGRYESYH
-364 NVKITD
+364 RVKITD
-370 NVIKAA
+370 GAIKAA
-376 AVLSARYI
+376 VELSVRYI

-393 IDLIDEAAAKVRAMA
+393 IDLIDEASAKVRASQTIKGETA
-408 SVNEESADKSAR
+408 NRNSR
-420 LRELSERKIKAIN
+420 LKELSERKIKAIN
-433 NKDFALAL
+433 DKDFALAL
-441 RIREEEKAVAA
+441 RLREEERAVAA
-452 ETASD
+452 GVQADSP
-457 GHIAVLTEKNISD
+457 IAILTEKDIAD
-470 VVTSYTGIPVSCDD
+470 VVTSYTGIPLDYD
-484 GNAKK
+484 GDNAKK
-489 LSELEKILSE
+489 LVELERILSE
-499 RITGQSAAIS
+499 RITGQTEAIS
-509 AIANAVRRGRSGL
+509 AVANAVRRGRSGL
-522 SDEHRPVGSFIFL
+522 SDEHRPIGSFIFL

-548 LARALF
+548 LAGALF
-554 DDEKALI
+554 GDEKALI

-593 IDRVRQTPYSVVL
+593 IDRVRGKPYSVVL

-656 SGGKGR
+656 SGGKNK
-662 LGFGTGQRQ
+662 LGFCTQQRQ
-671 NEMSELIRNELKEYF
+671 TVISELIRNELKEYF
-686 RPEFLARVDEV
+686 RPEFLSRVDEV

-703 SAEDYRQIC
+703 GMNDFKQIC
-712 GNMLSELA
+712 SNMLAKLA
-720 GRCARRGITLSW
+720 KRCSRQGVSLSW
-732 SERLKDRICADAE
+732 SERLSDRICADAE
-745 KMYEGARPIA
+745 KMHEGARPIA

-762 MNFISDGIISGEFTS
+762 MDRISDGIIKGEFS
-777 GDGIYAD
+777 DGDEIYAD
-784 ISDSDGY
+784 ISDSGNY
-791 TVKKLCDIS
+791 TVRKMCADKL
-800 RNNG
+800 G

>member
-1 MEFNGFTDKAND
+1 MVFNGFTDKAND
-13 ALTCALTCAMSMGHT
+13 ALTCALTGAMSMGHT

-43 GGVAYMILEQN
+43 GGVASMVLEQS
-54 GVTPAA
+54 GVTCAA

-89 LEAAVLIARNSGRN
+89 LEESVLIARNSGRN
-103 AAGTEHIL
+103 VAGTEHIL
-111 RAIMRDNECYAS
+111 RAIMRDSECYAS
-123 IFLRDTGLD
+123 VFLREMGLD
-132 SEAVINRSADPL
+132 CETVINRCADPL
-144 KKTTQSSNGN
+144 KKTTQVKSTDTKNSK
-154 EKAGKVLSSTLAKYG
+154 ELSSTLAKYG
-169 RDLTEAARKG
+169 RDLTAAARKG

-184 LCREKETARVIEILL
+184 LCRKKETGRVIEILL
-199 RRSKNNPCL
+199 RRTKNNPCL

-218 IAEGLAIRIAQG
+218 IAEGLAIRIAEG
-230 NVPAELKTKQI
+230 KVPDELQTKRI

-260 ERLKNV
+260 ERLKAV

-302 KPMLARGEIRLIGAT
+302 KPMLARGEVRLIGAT
-317 TNAEYKKYIE
+317 TNSEYRRYIE
-327 KDAALDRR
+327 KDAALERR
-335 LQPVSVSEPDI
+335 LQPVSVSEPDVS
-346 NETIT
+346 ETIT
-351 ILSGLKERYESYH
+351 ILNGLKGRYESYH
-364 NVKITD
+364 RVKITD
-370 NVIKAA
+370 GAIKAA
-376 AVLSARYI
+376 VELSVRYI

-393 IDLIDEAAAKVRAMA
+393 IDLIDEASAKVRASQTIKGETA
-408 SVNEESADKSAR
+408 NRNNR
-420 LRELSERKIKAIN
+420 LKELSERKIKAIN
-433 NKDFALAL
+433 DKDFALAL
-441 RIREEEKAVAA
+441 RLREEERAVAA
-452 ETASD
+452 GVQADSP
-457 GHIAVLTEKNISD
+457 IAILTEKDIAD
-470 VVTSYTGIPVSCDD
+470 VVTSYTGIPLDYD
-484 GNAKK
+484 GDNAKK
-489 LSELEKILSE
+489 LVELERILSE
-499 RITGQSAAIS
+499 RITGQTEAIS
-509 AIANAVRRGRSGL
+509 AVANAVRRGRSGL
-522 SDEHRPVGSFIFL
+522 SDEHRPIGSFIFL

-548 LARALF
+548 LAGALF
-554 DDEKALI
+554 GDEKALI

-593 IDRVRQTPYSVVL
+593 IDRVRGKPYSVVL

-656 SGGKGR
+656 SGGKNK
-662 LGFGTGQRQ
+662 LGFCTQQRQ
-671 NEMSELIRNELKEYF
+671 TVISELIRNELKEYF
-686 RPEFLARVDEV
+686 RPEFLSRVDEV

-703 SAEDYRQIC
+703 GMNDFKQIC
-712 GNMLSELA
+712 GNMLAELA
-720 GRCARRGITLSW
+720 KRCSRQGVSLSW
-732 SERLKDRICADAE
+732 SERLSDRICADAE
-745 KMYEGARPIA
+745 KMHEGARPIA

-762 MNFISDGIISGEFTS
+762 MDRISDGIIKGEFS
-777 GDGIYAD
+777 DGDEIYAD
-784 ISDSDGY
+784 ISDSGNY
-791 TVKKLCDIS
+791 TVRKMCADKL
-800 RNNG
+800 G

>member
-1 MEFNGFTDKAND
+1 MVFNGFTDKAND
-13 ALTCALTCAMSMGHT
+13 ALTCALTGAMSMGHT

-43 GGVAYMILEQN
+43 GGVASMVLEQS
-54 GVTPAA
+54 GVTCAA

-89 LEAAVLIARNSGRN
+89 LEESVLIARNSGRN
-103 AAGTEHIL
+103 VAGTEHIL
-111 RAIMRDNECYAS
+111 RAIMRDSECYAS
-123 IFLRDTGLD
+123 VFLREMGLD
-132 SEAVINRSADPL
+132 CETVINRCADPL
-144 KKTTQSSNGN
+144 KKTTQVKSTDTKNSK
-154 EKAGKVLSSTLAKYG
+154 ELSSTLAKYG
-169 RDLTEAARKG
+169 RDLTAAARKG

-184 LCREKETARVIEILL
+184 LCRKKETGRVIEILL
-199 RRSKNNPCL
+199 RRTKNNPCL

-218 IAEGLAIRIAQG
+218 IAEGLAIRIAEG
-230 NVPAELKTKQI
+230 KVPDELQTKRI

-260 ERLKNV
+260 ERLKAV

-302 KPMLARGEIRLIGAT
+302 KPMLARGEVRLIGAT
-317 TNAEYKKYIE
+317 TNSEYRRYIE
-327 KDAALDRR
+327 KDAALERR
-335 LQPVSVSEPDI
+335 LQPVSVSEPDV

-351 ILSGLKERYESYH
+351 ILNGLKGRYESYH
-364 NVKITD
+364 RVKITD
-370 NVIKAA
+370 GAIKAA
-376 AVLSARYI
+376 VELSVRYI

-393 IDLIDEAAAKVRAMA
+393 IDLIDEASAKVRASQTIKGETA
-408 SVNEESADKSAR
+408 NRNNR
-420 LRELSERKIKAIN
+420 LKELSERKIKAIN
-433 NKDFALAL
+433 DKDFALAL
-441 RIREEEKAVAA
+441 RLREEERAVAA
-452 ETASD
+452 GVQADSP
-457 GHIAVLTEKNISD
+457 IAILTEKDIAD
-470 VVTSYTGIPVSCDD
+470 VVTSYTGIPLDYD
-484 GNAKK
+484 GDNAKK
-489 LSELEKILSE
+489 LVELERILSE
-499 RITGQSAAIS
+499 RITGQTEAIS
-509 AIANAVRRGRSGL
+509 AVANAVRRGRSGL
-522 SDEHRPVGSFIFL
+522 SDEHRPIGSFIFL

-548 LARALF
+548 LAGALF
-554 DDEKALI
+554 GDEKALI

-593 IDRVRQTPYSVVL
+593 IDRVRGKPYSVVL

-656 SGGKGR
+656 SGGKNK
-662 LGFGTGQRQ
+662 LGFCTQQRQ
-671 NEMSELIRNELKEYF
+671 TVISELIRNELKEYF
-686 RPEFLARVDEV
+686 RPEFLSRVDEV

-703 SAEDYRQIC
+703 GMKDFKQIC
-712 GNMLSELA
+712 GNMLAKLA
-720 GRCARRGITLSW
+720 KRCSRQGVSLSW
-732 SERLKDRICADAE
+732 SERLSDRICADAE
-745 KMYEGARPIA
+745 KMHEGARPIA

-762 MNFISDGIISGEFTS
+762 MDRISDGIIKGEFS
-777 GDGIYAD
+777 DGDEIYAD
-784 ISDSDGY
+784 ISDSGNY
-791 TVKKLCDIS
+791 TVRKMCADKL
-800 RNNG
+800 G

>member
-1 MEFNGFTDKAND
+1 MVFNGFTDKAND
-13 ALTCALTCAMSMGHT
+13 ALTCALTGAMSMGHT

-43 GGVAYMILEQN
+43 GGVASMVLEQS
-54 GVTPAA
+54 GVTCAA

-89 LEAAVLIARNSGRN
+89 LEESVLIARNSGRN
-103 AAGTEHIL
+103 VAGTEHIL
-111 RAIMRDNECYAS
+111 RAIMRDSECYAS
-123 IFLRDTGLD
+123 VFLREMGLD
-132 SEAVINRSADPL
+132 CETVINRCADPL
-144 KKTTQSSNGN
+144 KKTTQVKSTDTKNSK
-154 EKAGKVLSSTLAKYG
+154 ELSSTLAKYG
-169 RDLTEAARKG
+169 RDLTAAARKG

-184 LCREKETARVIEILL
+184 LCRKKETGRVIEILL
-199 RRSKNNPCL
+199 RRTKNNPCL

-218 IAEGLAIRIAQG
+218 IAEGLAIRIAEG
-230 NVPAELKTKQI
+230 KVPDELQAKRI

-260 ERLKNV
+260 ERLKAV

-302 KPMLARGEIRLIGAT
+302 KPMLARGEVRLIGAT
-317 TNAEYKKYIE
+317 TNSEYRRYIE
-327 KDAALDRR
+327 KDAALERR
-335 LQPVSVSEPDI
+335 LQPVSVSEPDVS
-346 NETIT
+346 ETIT
-351 ILSGLKERYESYH
+351 ILNGLRGRYESYH
-364 NVKITD
+364 RVKITD
-370 NVIKAA
+370 GAIKAA
-376 AVLSARYI
+376 VELSVRYI

-393 IDLIDEAAAKVRAMA
+393 IDLIDEASAKVRASQTIKGETA
-408 SVNEESADKSAR
+408 NRNNR
-420 LRELSERKIKAIN
+420 LKELSERKIKAIN
-433 NKDFALAL
+433 DKDFALAL
-441 RIREEEKAVAA
+441 RLREEERAVAA
-452 ETASD
+452 GVQADSP
-457 GHIAVLTEKNISD
+457 IAILTEKDIAD
-470 VVTSYTGIPVSCDD
+470 VVTSYTGIPLDYD
-484 GNAKK
+484 GDNAKK
-489 LSELEKILSE
+489 LVELERILSE
-499 RITGQSAAIS
+499 RITGQTEAIS
-509 AIANAVRRGRSGL
+509 AVANAVRRGRSGL
-522 SDEHRPVGSFIFL
+522 SDEHRPIGSFIFL

-548 LARALF
+548 LAGALF
-554 DDEKALI
+554 GDEKALI

-582 GYVGYEDGGKL
+582 GYVVYEDGGKL
-593 IDRVRQTPYSVVL
+593 IDRVRGKPYSVVL

-656 SGGKGR
+656 SGGKNK
-662 LGFGTGQRQ
+662 LGFCTQQRQ
-671 NEMSELIRNELKEYF
+671 TVISELIRNELKEYF
-686 RPEFLARVDEV
+686 RPEFLSRVDEV

-703 SAEDYRQIC
+703 GMKDFKQIC
-712 GNMLSELA
+712 GNMLAKLA
-720 GRCARRGITLSW
+720 KRCSRQGVSLSW
-732 SERLKDRICADAE
+732 SERLSDRICADAE
-745 KMYEGARPIA
+745 KMHEGARPIA

-762 MNFISDGIISGEFTS
+762 MDRISDGIIKGEFS
-777 GDGIYAD
+777 DGDEIYAD
-784 ISDSDGY
+784 ISDSGNY
-791 TVKKLCDIS
+791 TVRKMCADKL
-800 RNNG
+800 G

>member
-1 MEFNGFTDKAND
+1 MVFNGFTDKAND
-13 ALTCALTCAMSMGHT
+13 ALTCALTGAMSMGHT

-43 GGVAYMILEQN
+43 GGVASMVLEQS
-54 GVTPAA
+54 GVTCAA

-89 LEAAVLIARNSGRN
+89 LEESVLIARNSGRN
-103 AAGTEHIL
+103 VAGTEHIL
-111 RAIMRDNECYAS
+111 RAIMRDSECYAS
-123 IFLRDTGLD
+123 VFLREMGLD
-132 SEAVINRSADPL
+132 CETVINRCADPL
-144 KKTTQSSNGN
+144 KKTTQVKSADTKNSK
-154 EKAGKVLSSTLAKYG
+154 ELSSTLAKYG
-169 RDLTEAARKG
+169 RDLTAAARKG

-184 LCREKETARVIEILL
+184 LCRKKETGRVIEILL
-199 RRSKNNPCL
+199 RRTKNNPCL

-218 IAEGLAIRIAQG
+218 IAEGLAIRIAEG
-230 NVPAELKTKQI
+230 KVPDELQAKRI

-260 ERLKNV
+260 ERLKAV

-302 KPMLARGEIRLIGAT
+302 KPMLARGEVRLIGAT
-317 TNAEYKKYIE
+317 TNSEYKRYIE
-327 KDAALDRR
+327 KDAALERR
-335 LQPVSVSEPDI
+335 LQPVSVSEPDVS
-346 NETIT
+346 ETIT
-351 ILSGLKERYESYH
+351 ILNGLKGRYESYH
-364 NVKITD
+364 RVKITD
-370 NVIKAA
+370 GAIKAA
-376 AVLSARYI
+376 VELSVRYI

-393 IDLIDEAAAKVRAMA
+393 IDLIDEASAKVRASQTIKGETA
-408 SVNEESADKSAR
+408 NRNNR
-420 LRELSERKIKAIN
+420 LKELSERKIKAIN
-433 NKDFALAL
+433 DKDFALAL
-441 RIREEEKAVAA
+441 RLREEERAVAA
-452 ETASD
+452 GVQADSP
-457 GHIAVLTEKNISD
+457 IAILTEKDIAD
-470 VVTSYTGIPVSCDD
+470 VVTSYTGIPLDYD
-484 GNAKK
+484 GDNAKK
-489 LSELEKILSE
+489 LVELERILSE
-499 RITGQSAAIS
+499 RITGQTEAIS
-509 AIANAVRRGRSGL
+509 AVANAVRRGRSGL
-522 SDEHRPVGSFIFL
+522 SDEHRPIGSFIFL

-548 LARALF
+548 LAGALF
-554 DDEKALI
+554 GDEKALI

-593 IDRVRQTPYSVVL
+593 IDRVRGKPYSVVL

-656 SGGKGR
+656 SGGKNK
-662 LGFGTGQRQ
+662 LGFCTQQRQ
-671 NEMSELIRNELKEYF
+671 TVISELIRNELKEYF
-686 RPEFLARVDEV
+686 RPEFLSRVDEV

-703 SAEDYRQIC
+703 GMNDFKQIC
-712 GNMLSELA
+712 GNMLAELA
-720 GRCARRGITLSW
+720 KRCSRQGVSLSW
-732 SERLKDRICADAE
+732 SERLSDRICADAE
-745 KMYEGARPIA
+745 KMHEGARPIA

-762 MNFISDGIISGEFTS
+762 MDRISDGIIKGEFS
-777 GDGIYAD
+777 DGDEIYAD
-784 ISDSDGY
+784 ISDSGNY
-791 TVKKLCDIS
+791 TVRKMCADKL
-800 RNNG
+800 G

>member
-1 MEFNGFTDKAND
+1 MVFNGFTDKAND
-13 ALTCALTCAMSMGHT
+13 ALTCALTGAMSMGHT

-43 GGVAYMILEQN
+43 GGVASMVLEQS
-54 GVTPAA
+54 GVTCAA

-89 LEAAVLIARNSGRN
+89 LEESVLIARNSGRN
-103 AAGTEHIL
+103 VAGTEHIL
-111 RAIMRDNECYAS
+111 RAIMRDSECYAS
-123 IFLRDTGLD
+123 VFLREMGLD
-132 SEAVINRSADPL
+132 CETVISRCADPL
-144 KKTTQSSNGN
+144 KKTTQVKSTDTKNSK
-154 EKAGKVLSSTLAKYG
+154 ELSSTLAKYG
-169 RDLTEAARKG
+169 RDLTAAARKG

-184 LCREKETARVIEILL
+184 LCRKKETGRVIEILL
-199 RRSKNNPCL
+199 RRTKNNPCL

-218 IAEGLAIRIAQG
+218 IAEGLAIRIAEG
-230 NVPAELKTKQI
+230 KVPDELQTKRI

-260 ERLKNV
+260 ERLKAV

-302 KPMLARGEIRLIGAT
+302 KPMLARGEVRLIGAT
-317 TNAEYKKYIE
+317 TNSEYRRYIE
-327 KDAALDRR
+327 KDAALERR
-335 LQPVSVSEPDI
+335 LQPVSVSEPDVS
-346 NETIT
+346 ETIT
-351 ILSGLKERYESYH
+351 ILNGLKGRYESYH
-364 NVKITD
+364 RVKITD
-370 NVIKAA
+370 GAIKAA
-376 AVLSARYI
+376 VELSVRYI

-393 IDLIDEAAAKVRAMA
+393 IDLIDEASAKVRASQTIKGETA
-408 SVNEESADKSAR
+408 NRNNR
-420 LRELSERKIKAIN
+420 LKELSERKIKAIN
-433 NKDFALAL
+433 DKDFALAL
-441 RIREEEKAVAA
+441 RLREEERAVAA
-452 ETASD
+452 GVQADSP
-457 GHIAVLTEKNISD
+457 IAILTEKDIAD
-470 VVTSYTGIPVSCDD
+470 VVTSYTGIPLDYD
-484 GNAKK
+484 GDNAKK
-489 LSELEKILSE
+489 LVELERILSE
-499 RITGQSAAIS
+499 RITGQTEAIS
-509 AIANAVRRGRSGL
+509 AVANAVRRGRSGL
-522 SDEHRPVGSFIFL
+522 SDEHRPIGSFIFL

-548 LARALF
+548 LAGALF
-554 DDEKALI
+554 GDEKALI

-593 IDRVRQTPYSVVL
+593 IDRVRGKPYSVVL

-656 SGGKGR
+656 SGGKNK
-662 LGFGTGQRQ
+662 LGFCTQQRQ
-671 NEMSELIRNELKEYF
+671 TVISELIRNELKEYF
-686 RPEFLARVDEV
+686 RPEFLSRVDEV

-703 SAEDYRQIC
+703 GMNDFKQIC
-712 GNMLSELA
+712 GNMLAKLA
-720 GRCARRGITLSW
+720 KRCSRQGVSLSW
-732 SERLKDRICADAE
+732 SERLSDRICADAE
-745 KMYEGARPIA
+745 KMHEGARPIA

-762 MNFISDGIISGEFTS
+762 MDRISDGIIKGEFS
-777 GDGIYAD
+777 DGDEIYAD
-784 ISDSDGY
+784 ISDSGNY
-791 TVKKLCDIS
+791 TVRKMCADKL
-800 RNNG
+800 G

>member
-1 MEFNGFTDKAND
+1 MVFNGFTDKAND
-13 ALTCALTCAMSMGHT
+13 ALTCALTGAMSMGHT

-43 GGVAYMILEQN
+43 GGVASMVLEQS
-54 GVTPAA
+54 GVTCAA

-89 LEAAVLIARNSGRN
+89 LEESVLIARNSGRN
-103 AAGTEHIL
+103 VAGTEHIL
-111 RAIMRDNECYAS
+111 RAIMRDSECYAS
-123 IFLRDTGLD
+123 VFLREMGLD
-132 SEAVINRSADPL
+132 CETVINRCADPL
-144 KKTTQSSNGN
+144 KKTTQVKSTDTKNSK
-154 EKAGKVLSSTLAKYG
+154 ELSSTLAKYG
-169 RDLTEAARKG
+169 RDLTAAARKG

-184 LCREKETARVIEILL
+184 LCRKKETGRVIEILL
-199 RRSKNNPCL
+199 RRTKNNPCL

-218 IAEGLAIRIAQG
+218 IAEGLAIRIAEG
-230 NVPAELKTKQI
+230 KVPDELQTKRI

-260 ERLKNV
+260 ERLKAV
-266 FDEIRNDGNIIVFI
+266 FDEIINDGNIIVFI

-302 KPMLARGEIRLIGAT
+302 KPMLARGEVRLIGAT
-317 TNAEYKKYIE
+317 TNSEYRRYIE
-327 KDAALDRR
+327 KDAALERR
-335 LQPVSVSEPDI
+335 LQPVSVSEPDV

-351 ILSGLKERYESYH
+351 ILNGLKGRYESYH
-364 NVKITD
+364 RVKITD
-370 NVIKAA
+370 GAIKAA
-376 AVLSARYI
+376 VELSVRYI

-393 IDLIDEAAAKVRAMA
+393 IDLIDEASAKVRASQTIKGETA
-408 SVNEESADKSAR
+408 NRNNR
-420 LRELSERKIKAIN
+420 LKELSERKIKAIN
-433 NKDFALAL
+433 DKDFALAL
-441 RIREEEKAVAA
+441 RLREEERAVAA
-452 ETASD
+452 GVQADSPFA
-457 GHIAVLTEKNISD
+457 ILTEKDIAD
-470 VVTSYTGIPVSCDD
+470 VVTSYTGIPLDYD
-484 GNAKK
+484 GDNAKK
-489 LSELEKILSE
+489 LVELERILSE
-499 RITGQSAAIS
+499 RITGQTEAIS
-509 AIANAVRRGRSGL
+509 AVANAVRRGRSGL
-522 SDEHRPVGSFIFL
+522 SDEHRPIGSFIFL

-548 LARALF
+548 LAGALF
-554 DDEKALI
+554 GDEKALI

-593 IDRVRQTPYSVVL
+593 IDRVRGKPYSVVL

-650 IGSRLI
+650 IVSRLI
-656 SGGKGR
+656 SGGKNK
-662 LGFGTGQRQ
+662 LGFCTQQRQ
-671 NEMSELIRNELKEYF
+671 TVISELIRNELKEYF
-686 RPEFLARVDEV
+686 RPEFLSRVDEV

-703 SAEDYRQIC
+703 GMNDFKQIC
-712 GNMLSELA
+712 GNMLAKLA
-720 GRCARRGITLSW
+720 KRCSRQGVSLSW
-732 SERLKDRICADAE
+732 SERLSDRICADAE
-745 KMYEGARPIA
+745 KMHEGARPIA

-762 MNFISDGIISGEFTS
+762 MDRISDGIIKGEFS
-777 GDGIYAD
+777 DGDEIYAD
-784 ISDSDGY
+784 ISDSGNY
-791 TVKKLCDIS
+791 TVRKMCADKL
-800 RNNG
+800 G

>member
-1 MEFNGFTDKAND
+1 MVFNGFTDKAND
-13 ALTCALTCAMSMGHT
+13 ALTCALTGAMSMGHT

-43 GGVAYMILEQN
+43 GGVASMVLEQS
-54 GVTPAA
+54 GVTCAA

-89 LEAAVLIARNSGRN
+89 LEESVLIARNSGRN
-103 AAGTEHIL
+103 VAGTEHIL
-111 RAIMRDNECYAS
+111 RAIMRDSECYAS
-123 IFLRDTGLD
+123 VFLREMGLD
-132 SEAVINRSADPL
+132 CETVINRCADPL
-144 KKTTQSSNGN
+144 KKTTQVKSTDTKNSK
-154 EKAGKVLSSTLAKYG
+154 ELSSTLAKYG
-169 RDLTEAARKG
+169 RDLTAAARKG

-184 LCREKETARVIEILL
+184 LCRKKETGRVIEILL
-199 RRSKNNPCL
+199 RRTKNNPCL

-218 IAEGLAIRIAQG
+218 IAEGLAIRIAEG
-230 NVPAELKTKQI
+230 KVPDELQTKRI

-260 ERLKNV
+260 ERLKAV

-302 KPMLARGEIRLIGAT
+302 KPMLARGEVRLIGAT
-317 TNAEYKKYIE
+317 TNSEYRRYIE
-327 KDAALDRR
+327 KDAALERR
-335 LQPVSVSEPDI
+335 LQPVSVSEPDVS
-346 NETIT
+346 ETIT
-351 ILSGLKERYESYH
+351 ILNGLKERYESYH
-364 NVKITD
+364 RVKITD
-370 NVIKAA
+370 GAIKAA
-376 AVLSARYI
+376 VELSVRYI

-393 IDLIDEAAAKVRAMA
+393 IDLIDEASAKVRASQTIKGETA
-408 SVNEESADKSAR
+408 NRNNR
-420 LRELSERKIKAIN
+420 LKELSERKIKAIN
-433 NKDFALAL
+433 DKDFALAL
-441 RIREEEKAVAA
+441 RLREEERTVAA
-452 ETASD
+452 GVQADSP
-457 GHIAVLTEKNISD
+457 IAILTEKDIAD
-470 VVTSYTGIPVSCDD
+470 VVTSYTGIPLDYD
-484 GNAKK
+484 GDNAKK
-489 LSELEKILSE
+489 LIELERILSE
-499 RITGQSAAIS
+499 RITGQTEAIS
-509 AIANAVRRGRSGL
+509 AVANAVRRGRSGL
-522 SDEHRPVGSFIFL
+522 SDEHRPIGSFIFL

-548 LARALF
+548 LAGALF
-554 DDEKALI
+554 GDEKALI

-593 IDRVRQTPYSVVL
+593 IDRVRGKPYSVVL

-656 SGGKGR
+656 SGGKNK
-662 LGFGTGQRQ
+662 LGFCTQQRQ
-671 NEMSELIRNELKEYF
+671 TVISELIRNELKEYF
-686 RPEFLARVDEV
+686 RPEFLSRVDEV

-703 SAEDYRQIC
+703 GMNDFKQIC
-712 GNMLSELA
+712 GNMLAELA
-720 GRCARRGITLSW
+720 KRCSRQGVSLSW
-732 SERLKDRICADAE
+732 SERLSDRICADAE
-745 KMYEGARPIA
+745 KMHEGARPIA

-762 MNFISDGIISGEFTS
+762 MDRISDGIIKGEFS
-777 GDGIYAD
+777 DGDEIYAD
-784 ISDSDGY
+784 ISDSGNY
-791 TVKKLCDIS
+791 TVRKMCADKL
-800 RNNG
+800 G

>member
-1 MEFNGFTDKAND
+1 MVFNGFTDKAND
-13 ALTCALTCAMSMGHT
+13 ALTCALTGAMSMGHT

-43 GGVAYMILEQN
+43 GGVASMVLEQS
-54 GVTPAA
+54 GVTCAA

-89 LEAAVLIARNSGRN
+89 LEESVLIARNSGRN
-103 AAGTEHIL
+103 VAGTEHIL
-111 RAIMRDNECYAS
+111 RAIMRDSECYAS
-123 IFLRDTGLD
+123 VFLREMGLD
-132 SEAVINRSADPL
+132 CETLINRCADPL
-144 KKTTQSSNGN
+144 KKTTQVKSTDTKNSK
-154 EKAGKVLSSTLAKYG
+154 ELSSTLAKYG
-169 RDLTEAARKG
+169 RDLTAAARKG

-184 LCREKETARVIEILL
+184 LCRKKETGRVIEILL
-199 RRSKNNPCL
+199 RRTKNNPCL

-218 IAEGLAIRIAQG
+218 IAEGLAIRIAEG
-230 NVPAELKTKQI
+230 KVPDELQAKRI

-260 ERLKNV
+260 ERLKAV

-302 KPMLARGEIRLIGAT
+302 KPMLARGEVRLIGAT
-317 TNAEYKKYIE
+317 TNSEYRRYIE
-327 KDAALDRR
+327 KDAALERR
-335 LQPVSVSEPDI
+335 LQPVSVSEPDVS
-346 NETIT
+346 ETIT
-351 ILSGLKERYESYH
+351 ILNGLKGRYESYH
-364 NVKITD
+364 RVKITD
-370 NVIKAA
+370 GAIKAA
-376 AVLSARYI
+376 VELSVRYI

-393 IDLIDEAAAKVRAMA
+393 IDLIDEASAKVRASQTIKGETA
-408 SVNEESADKSAR
+408 NRNNR
-420 LRELSERKIKAIN
+420 LKELSERKIKAIN
-433 NKDFALAL
+433 DKDFALAL
-441 RIREEEKAVAA
+441 RLREEERAVAA
-452 ETASD
+452 GVQADSP
-457 GHIAVLTEKNISD
+457 IAILTEKDIAD
-470 VVTSYTGIPVSCDD
+470 VVTSYTGIPLDYD
-484 GNAKK
+484 GDNAKK
-489 LSELEKILSE
+489 LVELERILSE
-499 RITGQSAAIS
+499 RITGQTEAIS
-509 AIANAVRRGRSGL
+509 AVANAVRRGRSGL
-522 SDEHRPVGSFIFL
+522 SDEHRPIGSFIFL

-548 LARALF
+548 LAGALF
-554 DDEKALI
+554 GDEKALI

-593 IDRVRQTPYSVVL
+593 IDRVRGKPYSVVL

-656 SGGKGR
+656 SGGKNK
-662 LGFGTGQRQ
+662 LGFCTQQRQ
-671 NEMSELIRNELKEYF
+671 TVISELIRNELKEYF
-686 RPEFLARVDEV
+686 RPEFLSRVDEV

-703 SAEDYRQIC
+703 GMNDFKQIC
-712 GNMLSELA
+712 GNMLAELA
-720 GRCARRGITLSW
+720 KRCSRQGVSLSW
-732 SERLKDRICADAE
+732 SERLSDRICADAE
-745 KMYEGARPIA
+745 KMHEGARPIA

-762 MNFISDGIISGEFTS
+762 MDRISDGIIKGEFS
-777 GDGIYAD
+777 DGDEIYAD
-784 ISDSDGY
+784 ISDSGNY
-791 TVKKLCDIS
+791 TVRKMCADKL
-800 RNNG
+800 G

>member
-43 GGVAYMILEQN
+43 GGVAYMILEQS
-54 GVTPAA
+54 GITCAA

-73 PTTLDV
+73 PTKLDV

-89 LEAAVLIARNSGRN
+89 LEAAVLISRNSGRN

-123 IFLRDTGLD
+123 VFLREMGLD

-144 KKTTQSSNGN
+144 KKTTQAKSGDTKSSK
-154 EKAGKVLSSTLAKYG
+154 ELSSVLVKYG
-169 RDLTEAARKG
+169 RDLTAAARKG

-184 LCREKETARVIEILL
+184 LCREKETGRVIEILL
-199 RRSKNNPCL
+199 RRAKNNPCL

-230 NVPAELKTKQI
+230 DVPAELKTKQI

-260 ERLKNV
+260 ERLKIV
-266 FDEIRNDGNIIVFI
+266 FDEIKNDGNIIVFI

-302 KPMLARGEIRLIGAT
+302 KPMLARGEVRLIGAT

-327 KDAALDRR
+327 KDAALERR

-346 NETIT
+346 SETIT
-351 ILSGLKERYESYH
+351 ILNGLKERYESYH
-364 NVKITD
+364 KVKITD
-370 NVIKAA
+370 GAIKAA
-376 AVLSARYI
+376 AELSARYI

-393 IDLIDEAAAKVRAMA
+393 IDLIDEAAAKVRA
-408 SVNEESADKSAR
+408 SEKVKEETADKNVK
-420 LRELSERKIKAIN
+420 LKELSEKKIKAIN
-433 NKDFALAL
+433 DKDFALAL
-441 RIREEEKAVAA
+441 RLREEERAVAA
-452 ETASD
+452 DTQNEKYTAD
-457 GHIAVLTEKNISD
+457 LTEKDISD
-470 VVTSYTGIPVSCDD
+470 VVASYTGIPVSFDD
-484 GNAKK
+484 DNAKK
-489 LSELEKILSE
+489 LAELEKILSE
-499 RITGQSAAIS
+499 RITGQTEAIS

-548 LARALF
+548 LAKALF
-554 DDEKALI
+554 GDEKALI

-593 IDRVRQTPYSVVL
+593 IDRVRRTPYSVVL

-656 SGGKGR
+656 SGGKSK
-662 LGFGTGQRQ
+662 LGFGIGQRQ
-671 NEMSELIRNELKEYF
+671 SEISELIRNELKEYF
-686 RPEFLARVDEV
+686 RPEFLGRVDEV

-703 SAEDYRQIC
+703 GTSDYKRIC

-720 GRCARRGITLSW
+720 KRCGRQGIDLSW
-732 SERLKDRICADAE
+732 SERLSEKICVDAE
-745 KMYEGARPIA
+745 KMHEGARPIA

-762 MNFISDGIISGEFTS
+762 MNCISDGIINGEFS
-777 GDGIYAD
+777 NGDEIYAD
-784 ISDSDGY
+784 ISDSGSY
-791 TVKKLCDIS
+791 TVKKLCTDKL
-800 RNNG
+800 G

>member
-123 IFLRDTGLD
+123 VFLRDTGLD

-154 EKAGKVLSSTLAKYG
+154 GKAGKALSSTLAKYG

-408 SVNEESADKSAR
+408 SVKEESADKSAR

-686 RPEFLARVDEV
+686 RPEFLGRVDEV

-745 KMYEGARPIA
+745 KMHEGARPIA

-784 ISDSDGY
+784 ISDSGGY
-791 TVKKLCDIS
+791 TVKKAV
-800 RNNG
+800 RR

>member
-1 MEFNGFTDKAND
+1 MVFNGFTDKAND
-13 ALTCALTCAMSMGHT
+13 ALTCALTGAMSMGHT

-43 GGVAYMILEQN
+43 GGVASMVLEQS
-54 GVTPAA
+54 GVTCAA

-89 LEAAVLIARNSGRN
+89 LEESVLIARNSGRN
-103 AAGTEHIL
+103 VAGTEHIL
-111 RAIMRDNECYAS
+111 RAIMRDSECYAS
-123 IFLRDTGLD
+123 VFLREMGLD
-132 SEAVINRSADPL
+132 CETVINRCADPL
-144 KKTTQSSNGN
+144 KKTTQVKSTDTKNSK
-154 EKAGKVLSSTLAKYG
+154 ELSSTLAKYG
-169 RDLTEAARKG
+169 RDLTAAARKG

-184 LCREKETARVIEILL
+184 LCRKKETGRVIEILL
-199 RRSKNNPCL
+199 RRTKNNPCL

-218 IAEGLAIRIAQG
+218 IAEGLAIRIAEG
-230 NVPAELKTKQI
+230 KVPDELQTKRI

-260 ERLKNV
+260 ERLKAV
-266 FDEIRNDGNIIVFI
+266 FDEIINDGNIIVFI

-302 KPMLARGEIRLIGAT
+302 KPMLARGEVRLIGAT
-317 TNAEYKKYIE
+317 TNSEYRRYIE
-327 KDAALDRR
+327 KDAALERR
-335 LQPVSVSEPDI
+335 LQPVSVSEPDV

-351 ILSGLKERYESYH
+351 ILNGLKGRYESYH
-364 NVKITD
+364 RVKITD
-370 NVIKAA
+370 GAIKAA
-376 AVLSARYI
+376 VELSVRYI

-393 IDLIDEAAAKVRAMA
+393 IDLIDEASAKVRASQTIKGETA
-408 SVNEESADKSAR
+408 NRNNR
-420 LRELSERKIKAIN
+420 LKELSERKIKAIN
-433 NKDFALAL
+433 DKDFALAL
-441 RIREEEKAVAA
+441 RLREEERAVAA
-452 ETASD
+452 GVQADSPFA
-457 GHIAVLTEKNISD
+457 ILTEKDIAD
-470 VVTSYTGIPVSCDD
+470 VVTSYTGIPLDYD
-484 GNAKK
+484 GDNAKK
-489 LSELEKILSE
+489 LVELERILSE
-499 RITGQSAAIS
+499 RITGQTEAIS
-509 AIANAVRRGRSGL
+509 AVANAVRRGRSGL
-522 SDEHRPVGSFIFL
+522 SDEHRPIGSFIFL

-548 LARALF
+548 LAGALF
-554 DDEKALI
+554 GDEKALI

-593 IDRVRQTPYSVVL
+593 IDRVRGKPYSVVL

-625 DDGHLTDSAGRTA
+625 DDGLLTDSAGRTA

-656 SGGKGR
+656 SGGKNK
-662 LGFGTGQRQ
+662 LGFCTQQRQ
-671 NEMSELIRNELKEYF
+671 TVISELIRNELKEYF
-686 RPEFLARVDEV
+686 RPEFLSRVDEV

-703 SAEDYRQIC
+703 GMNDFKQIC
-712 GNMLSELA
+712 GNMLAKLA
-720 GRCARRGITLSW
+720 KRCSRQGVSLSW
-732 SERLKDRICADAE
+732 SERLSDRICADAE
-745 KMYEGARPIA
+745 KMHEGARPIA

-762 MNFISDGIISGEFTS
+762 MDRISDGIIKGEFS
-777 GDGIYAD
+777 DGDEIYAD
-784 ISDSDGY
+784 ISDSGNY
-791 TVKKLCDIS
+791 TVRKMCADKL
-800 RNNG
+800 G

>member
-1 MEFNGFTDKAND
+1 MVFNGFTDKAND
-13 ALTCALTCAMSMGHT
+13 ALTCALTGAMSMGHT

-43 GGVAYMILEQN
+43 GGVASMVLEQS
-54 GVTPAA
+54 GVTCAA

-89 LEAAVLIARNSGRN
+89 LEESVLIARNSGRN
-103 AAGTEHIL
+103 VAGTEHIL
-111 RAIMRDNECYAS
+111 RAIMRDSECYAS
-123 IFLRDTGLD
+123 VFLREMGLD
-132 SEAVINRSADPL
+132 CETVINRCADPL
-144 KKTTQSSNGN
+144 KKTTQVKSTDTKNSK
-154 EKAGKVLSSTLAKYG
+154 ELSSTLAKYG
-169 RDLTEAARKG
+169 RDLTAAARKG

-184 LCREKETARVIEILL
+184 FCRKKETGRVIEILL
-199 RRSKNNPCL
+199 RRTKNNPCL

-218 IAEGLAIRIAQG
+218 IAEGLAIRIAEG
-230 NVPAELKTKQI
+230 KVPDELQTKRI

-260 ERLKNV
+260 ERLKAV

-302 KPMLARGEIRLIGAT
+302 KPMLARGEVRLIGAT
-317 TNAEYKKYIE
+317 TNSEYRRYIE
-327 KDAALDRR
+327 KDAALERR
-335 LQPVSVSEPDI
+335 LQPVSVSEPDVS
-346 NETIT
+346 ETIT
-351 ILSGLKERYESYH
+351 ILNGLKGRYESYH
-364 NVKITD
+364 RVKITD
-370 NVIKAA
+370 GAIKAA
-376 AVLSARYI
+376 VELSVRYI

-393 IDLIDEAAAKVRAMA
+393 IDLIDEASAKVRASQTIKGETA
-408 SVNEESADKSAR
+408 NRNNR
-420 LRELSERKIKAIN
+420 LKELSERKIKAIN
-433 NKDFALAL
+433 DKDFALAL
-441 RIREEEKAVAA
+441 RLREEERAVAA
-452 ETASD
+452 GVQADSP
-457 GHIAVLTEKNISD
+457 IAILTEKDIAD
-470 VVTSYTGIPVSCDD
+470 VVTSYTGIPLDYD
-484 GNAKK
+484 GDNAKK
-489 LSELEKILSE
+489 LVELERILSE
-499 RITGQSAAIS
+499 RITGQTEAIS
-509 AIANAVRRGRSGL
+509 SVANAVRRGRSGL
-522 SDEHRPVGSFIFL
+522 SDEHRPIGSFIFL

-548 LARALF
+548 LAGALF
-554 DDEKALI
+554 GDEKALI

-593 IDRVRQTPYSVVL
+593 IDRVRGKPYSVVL

-656 SGGKGR
+656 SGGKNK
-662 LGFGTGQRQ
+662 LGFCTQQRQ
-671 NEMSELIRNELKEYF
+671 TVISELIRNELKEYF
-686 RPEFLARVDEV
+686 RPEFLSRVDEV

-703 SAEDYRQIC
+703 GMNDFKQIC
-712 GNMLSELA
+712 GNMLAKLA
-720 GRCARRGITLSW
+720 KRCSRQGVSLSW
-732 SERLKDRICADAE
+732 SERLSDRICADAE
-745 KMYEGARPIA
+745 KMHEGARPIA

-762 MNFISDGIISGEFTS
+762 MDRISDGIIKGEFS
-777 GDGIYAD
+777 DGDEIYAD
-784 ISDSDGY
+784 ISDSGNY
-791 TVKKLCDIS
+791 TVRKMCADKL
-800 RNNG
+800 G

>member
-1 MEFNGFTDKAND
+1 MVFNGFTDKAND
-13 ALTCALTCAMSMGHT
+13 ALTCALTGAMSMGHT

-43 GGVAYMILEQN
+43 GGVASMVLEQS
-54 GVTPAA
+54 GVTCSA

-89 LEAAVLIARNSGRN
+89 LEESVLIARNSGRN
-103 AAGTEHIL
+103 VAGTEHIL
-111 RAIMRDNECYAS
+111 RAIMRDSECYAS
-123 IFLRDTGLD
+123 VFLREMGLD
-132 SEAVINRSADPL
+132 CETVINRCADPL
-144 KKTTQSSNGN
+144 KKTTQVKSTDTKNSK
-154 EKAGKVLSSTLAKYG
+154 ELSSTLAKYG
-169 RDLTEAARKG
+169 RDLTAAARKG

-184 LCREKETARVIEILL
+184 LCRKKETGRVIEILL
-199 RRSKNNPCL
+199 RRTKNNPCL

-218 IAEGLAIRIAQG
+218 IAEGLAIRIAEG
-230 NVPAELKTKQI
+230 KVPDELQTKRI

-260 ERLKNV
+260 ERLKAV

-302 KPMLARGEIRLIGAT
+302 KPMLARGEVRLIGAT
-317 TNAEYKKYIE
+317 TNSEYRRYIE
-327 KDAALDRR
+327 KDAALERR
-335 LQPVSVSEPDI
+335 LQPVSVSEPDV

-351 ILSGLKERYESYH
+351 ILNGLKGRYESYH
-364 NVKITD
+364 RVKITD
-370 NVIKAA
+370 GAIKAA
-376 AVLSARYI
+376 VELSVRYI

-393 IDLIDEAAAKVRAMA
+393 IDLIDEASAKVRASQTIKGETA
-408 SVNEESADKSAR
+408 NRNNR
-420 LRELSERKIKAIN
+420 LKELSERKIKAIN
-433 NKDFALAL
+433 DKDFALAL
-441 RIREEEKAVAA
+441 RLREEERAVAA
-452 ETASD
+452 SVQADSP
-457 GHIAVLTEKNISD
+457 IAILTEKDIAD
-470 VVTSYTGIPVSCDD
+470 VVTSFTGIPLDYD
-484 GNAKK
+484 GDNAKK
-489 LSELEKILSE
+489 LVELERILSE
-499 RITGQSAAIS
+499 RITGQTEAIS
-509 AIANAVRRGRSGL
+509 AVANAVRRGRSGL
-522 SDEHRPVGSFIFL
+522 SDEHRPIGSFIFL

-548 LARALF
+548 LAGALF
-554 DDEKALI
+554 GDEKALI

-593 IDRVRQTPYSVVL
+593 IDRVRGKPYSVVL

-656 SGGKGR
+656 SGGKNK
-662 LGFGTGQRQ
+662 LGFCTQQRQ
-671 NEMSELIRNELKEYF
+671 TVISELIRNELKEYF
-686 RPEFLARVDEV
+686 RPEFLSRVDEV

-703 SAEDYRQIC
+703 GMNDFKQIC
-712 GNMLSELA
+712 GNMLAKLA
-720 GRCARRGITLSW
+720 KRCSRQGVSLSW
-732 SERLKDRICADAE
+732 SERLSDRICADAE
-745 KMYEGARPIA
+745 KMHEGARPIA

-762 MNFISDGIISGEFTS
+762 MDRISDGIIKGEFS
-777 GDGIYAD
+777 DGDEIYAD
-784 ISDSDGY
+784 ISDSGNY
-791 TVKKLCDIS
+791 TVRKMCADKL
-800 RNNG
+800 G

>member
-1 MEFNGFTDKAND
+1 MVFNGFTDKAND
-13 ALTCALTCAMSMGHT
+13 ALTCALTGAMSMGHT

-43 GGVAYMILEQN
+43 GGVASMVLEQS
-54 GVTPAA
+54 GVTCAA

-89 LEAAVLIARNSGRN
+89 LEESVLIARNSGRN
-103 AAGTEHIL
+103 VAGTEHIL
-111 RAIMRDNECYAS
+111 RAIMRDSECYAS
-123 IFLRDTGLD
+123 VFLREMGLD
-132 SEAVINRSADPL
+132 CETVINRCADPL
-144 KKTTQSSNGN
+144 KKTTQVKSTDTKNSK
-154 EKAGKVLSSTLAKYG
+154 ELSSTLAKYG
-169 RDLTEAARKG
+169 RDLTAAARKG

-184 LCREKETARVIEILL
+184 FCRKKETGRVIEILL
-199 RRSKNNPCL
+199 RRTKNNPCL

-218 IAEGLAIRIAQG
+218 IAEGLAIRIAEG
-230 NVPAELKTKQI
+230 KVPDELQTKRI

-260 ERLKNV
+260 ERLKAV

-302 KPMLARGEIRLIGAT
+302 KPMLARGEVRLIGAT
-317 TNAEYKKYIE
+317 TNSEYRRYIE
-327 KDAALDRR
+327 KDAALERR
-335 LQPVSVSEPDI
+335 LQPVSVSEPDVS
-346 NETIT
+346 ETIT
-351 ILSGLKERYESYH
+351 ILNGLKGRYESYH
-364 NVKITD
+364 RVKITD
-370 NVIKAA
+370 GAIKAA
-376 AVLSARYI
+376 VELSVR
-384 NDRFLPDKA
+384 DLKERFLPDKA
-393 IDLIDEAAAKVRAMA
+393 IDLIDEASAKVRASQTIKGETA
-408 SVNEESADKSAR
+408 NRNNR
-420 LRELSERKIKAIN
+420 LKELSERKIKAIN
-433 NKDFALAL
+433 DKDFALAL
-441 RIREEEKAVAA
+441 RLREEERAVAA
-452 ETASD
+452 GVQADSP
-457 GHIAVLTEKNISD
+457 IAILTEKDIAD
-470 VVTSYTGIPVSCDD
+470 VVTSYTGIPLDYD
-484 GNAKK
+484 GDNAKK
-489 LSELEKILSE
+489 LVELERILSE
-499 RITGQSAAIS
+499 RITGQTEAIS
-509 AIANAVRRGRSGL
+509 AVANGVRRGRSGL
-522 SDEHRPVGSFIFL
+522 SDEHRPIGSFIFL

-548 LARALF
+548 LAGALF
-554 DDEKALI
+554 GDEKALI

-593 IDRVRQTPYSVVL
+593 IDRVRGKPYSVVL

-656 SGGKGR
+656 SGGKNK
-662 LGFGTGQRQ
+662 LGFCTQQRQ
-671 NEMSELIRNELKEYF
+671 TVISELIRNELKEYF
-686 RPEFLARVDEV
+686 RPEFLSRVDEV

-703 SAEDYRQIC
+703 GMNDFKQIC
-712 GNMLSELA
+712 GNMLAKLA
-720 GRCARRGITLSW
+720 KRCSRQGVSLSW
-732 SERLKDRICADAE
+732 SERLSDRICADAE
-745 KMYEGARPIA
+745 KMHEGARPIA

-762 MNFISDGIISGEFTS
+762 MDRISDGIIKGEFS
-777 GDGIYAD
+777 DGDEIYAD
-784 ISDSDGY
+784 ISDSGNY
-791 TVKKLCDIS
+791 TVRKMCADKL
-800 RNNG
+800 G

>member
-1 MEFNGFTDKAND
+1 MVFNGFTDKAND
-13 ALTCALTCAMSMGHT
+13 ALTCALTGAMSMGHT

-43 GGVAYMILEQN
+43 GGVASMVLEQS
-54 GVTPAA
+54 GVTCSA

-89 LEAAVLIARNSGRN
+89 LEESVLIARNSGRN
-103 AAGTEHIL
+103 VAGTEHIL
-111 RAIMRDNECYAS
+111 RAIMRDSECYAS
-123 IFLRDTGLD
+123 VFLREMGLD
-132 SEAVINRSADPL
+132 CETVINRCADPL
-144 KKTTQSSNGN
+144 KKTTQVKSTDTKNSK
-154 EKAGKVLSSTLAKYG
+154 ELSSTLAKYG
-169 RDLTEAARKG
+169 RDLTAAARKG

-184 LCREKETARVIEILL
+184 FCRKKETGRVIEILL
-199 RRSKNNPCL
+199 RRTKNNPCL

-218 IAEGLAIRIAQG
+218 IAEGLAIRIAEG
-230 NVPAELKTKQI
+230 KVPDELQTKRI

-260 ERLKNV
+260 ERLKAV

-280 DEIHNIVGA
+280 DEIHNIVDA

-302 KPMLARGEIRLIGAT
+302 KPMLARGEVRLIGAT
-317 TNAEYKKYIE
+317 TNSEYRRYIE
-327 KDAALDRR
+327 KDAALERR
-335 LQPVSVSEPDI
+335 LQPVSVSEPDVS
-346 NETIT
+346 ETIT
-351 ILSGLKERYESYH
+351 ILNGLKGRYESYH
-364 NVKITD
+364 RVKITD
-370 NVIKAA
+370 GAIKAA
-376 AVLSARYI
+376 VELSVRYI

-393 IDLIDEAAAKVRAMA
+393 IDLIDEASAKVRASQTIKGETA
-408 SVNEESADKSAR
+408 NRNNR
-420 LRELSERKIKAIN
+420 LKELSERKIKAIN
-433 NKDFALAL
+433 DKDFALAL
-441 RIREEEKAVAA
+441 RLREEERAVAA
-452 ETASD
+452 GVQADSP
-457 GHIAVLTEKNISD
+457 IAILTEKDIAD
-470 VVTSYTGIPVSCDD
+470 VVTSYTGIPLDYD
-484 GNAKK
+484 GDNAKK
-489 LSELEKILSE
+489 LVELERILSE
-499 RITGQSAAIS
+499 RITGQTEAIS
-509 AIANAVRRGRSGL
+509 AVANAVRRGRSGL
-522 SDEHRPVGSFIFL
+522 SDEHRPIGSFIFL

-548 LARALF
+548 LAGALF
-554 DDEKALI
+554 GDEKALI

-593 IDRVRQTPYSVVL
+593 IDRVRGKPYSVVL

-656 SGGKGR
+656 SGGKNK
-662 LGFGTGQRQ
+662 LGFCTQQRQ
-671 NEMSELIRNELKEYF
+671 TVISELIRNELKEYF
-686 RPEFLARVDEV
+686 RPEFLSRVDEV

-703 SAEDYRQIC
+703 GMNDFKQIC
-712 GNMLSELA
+712 GNMLAKLA
-720 GRCARRGITLSW
+720 KRCSRQGVSLSW
-732 SERLKDRICADAE
+732 SERLSDRICADAE
-745 KMYEGARPIA
+745 KMHEGARPIA

-762 MNFISDGIISGEFTS
+762 MDRISDGIIKGEFS
-777 GDGIYAD
+777 DGDEIYAD
-784 ISDSDGY
+784 ISDSGNY
-791 TVKKLCDIS
+791 TVRKMCADKL
-800 RNNG
+800 G

>member
-1 MEFNGFTDKAND
+1 MVFNGFTDKAND
-13 ALTCALTCAMSMGHT
+13 ALTCALTGAMSMGHT

-43 GGVAYMILEQN
+43 GGVASMVLEQS
-54 GVTPAA
+54 GVTCAA

-89 LEAAVLIARNSGRN
+89 LEESVLIARNSGRN
-103 AAGTEHIL
+103 VAGTEHIL
-111 RAIMRDNECYAS
+111 RAIMRDSECYAS
-123 IFLRDTGLD
+123 VFLREMGLD
-132 SEAVINRSADPL
+132 CETVINRCADPL
-144 KKTTQSSNGN
+144 KKTTQVKSTDTKNSK
-154 EKAGKVLSSTLAKYG
+154 ELSSTLAKYG
-169 RDLTEAARKG
+169 RDLTAAARKG

-184 LCREKETARVIEILL
+184 LCRKKETGRVIEILL
-199 RRSKNNPCL
+199 RRTKNNPCL

-218 IAEGLAIRIAQG
+218 IAEGLAIRIAEG
-230 NVPAELKTKQI
+230 KVPNELQTKRI

-260 ERLKNV
+260 ERLKAV

-302 KPMLARGEIRLIGAT
+302 KPMLARGEVRLIGAT
-317 TNAEYKKYIE
+317 TNSEYRRYIE
-327 KDAALDRR
+327 KDAALERR
-335 LQPVSVSEPDI
+335 LQPVSVSEPDVS
-346 NETIT
+346 ETIT
-351 ILSGLKERYESYH
+351 ILNGLKGRYESYH
-364 NVKITD
+364 RVKITD
-370 NVIKAA
+370 GAIKAA
-376 AVLSARYI
+376 VELSVRYI

-393 IDLIDEAAAKVRAMA
+393 IDLIDEASAKVRASQTIKGETA
-408 SVNEESADKSAR
+408 NRNNR
-420 LRELSERKIKAIN
+420 LKELSERKIKAIN
-433 NKDFALAL
+433 DKDFALAL
-441 RIREEEKAVAA
+441 RLREEERAVAA
-452 ETASD
+452 GVQADSP
-457 GHIAVLTEKNISD
+457 IAILTEKDIAD
-470 VVTSYTGIPVSCDD
+470 VVTSYTGIPLDYD
-484 GNAKK
+484 GDNAKK
-489 LSELEKILSE
+489 LVELERILSE
-499 RITGQSAAIS
+499 RITGQTEAIS
-509 AIANAVRRGRSGL
+509 AVANAVRRGRSGL
-522 SDEHRPVGSFIFL
+522 SDEHRPIGSFIFL

-548 LARALF
+548 LAGALF
-554 DDEKALI
+554 GDEKALI

-593 IDRVRQTPYSVVL
+593 IDRVRGKPYSVVL

-656 SGGKGR
+656 SGGKNK
-662 LGFGTGQRQ
+662 LGFCTQQRQ
-671 NEMSELIRNELKEYF
+671 TVISELIKDELKEYF
-686 RPEFLARVDEV
+686 RPEFLSRVDEV

-703 SAEDYRQIC
+703 GMNDFKQIC
-712 GNMLSELA
+712 SNMLAELA
-720 GRCARRGITLSW
+720 KRCSRQGVSLSW
-732 SERLKDRICADAE
+732 SERLSDRICADAE
-745 KMYEGARPIA
+745 KMHEGARPIA

-762 MNFISDGIISGEFTS
+762 MDRISDGIIKGEFS
-777 GDGIYAD
+777 DGDEIYAD
-784 ISDSDGY
+784 ISDSGNY
-791 TVKKLCDIS
+791 TVRKMCADKL
-800 RNNG
+800 G

>member
-1 MEFNGFTDKAND
+1 MVFNGFTDKAND
-13 ALTCALTCAMSMGHT
+13 ALTCALTGAMSMGHT

-43 GGVAYMILEQN
+43 GGVASMVLEQS
-54 GVTPAA
+54 GVTCAA

-89 LEAAVLIARNSGRN
+89 LEESVLIARNSGRN
-103 AAGTEHIL
+103 VAGTEHIL
-111 RAIMRDNECYAS
+111 RAIMRDSECYAS
-123 IFLRDTGLD
+123 VFLREMGLD
-132 SEAVINRSADPL
+132 CETVINRCADPL
-144 KKTTQSSNGN
+144 KKTTQVKSTDTKNSK
-154 EKAGKVLSSTLAKYG
+154 ELSSTLAKYG
-169 RDLTEAARKG
+169 RDLTAAARKG

-184 LCREKETARVIEILL
+184 LCRKKETGRVIEILL
-199 RRSKNNPCL
+199 RRTKNNPCL

-218 IAEGLAIRIAQG
+218 IAEGLAIRIAEG
-230 NVPAELKTKQI
+230 KVPDELQTKRI

-260 ERLKNV
+260 ERLKAV
-266 FDEIRNDGNIIVFI
+266 FDEIINDGNIIVFI

-302 KPMLARGEIRLIGAT
+302 KPMLARGEVRLIGAT
-317 TNAEYKKYIE
+317 TNSEYRRYIE
-327 KDAALDRR
+327 KDAALERR
-335 LQPVSVSEPDI
+335 LQPVSVSEPDV

-351 ILSGLKERYESYH
+351 ILNGLKGRYESYH
-364 NVKITD
+364 RVKITD
-370 NVIKAA
+370 GAIKAA
-376 AVLSARYI
+376 VELSVRYI
-384 NDRFLPDKA
+384 NNRFLPDKA
-393 IDLIDEAAAKVRAMA
+393 IDLIDEASAKVRASQTIKGETA
-408 SVNEESADKSAR
+408 NRNNR
-420 LRELSERKIKAIN
+420 LKELSERKIKAIN
-433 NKDFALAL
+433 DKDFALAL
-441 RIREEEKAVAA
+441 RLREEERAVAA
-452 ETASD
+452 GVQADSPFA
-457 GHIAVLTEKNISD
+457 ILTEKDIAD
-470 VVTSYTGIPVSCDD
+470 VVTSYTGIPLDYD
-484 GNAKK
+484 GDNAKK
-489 LSELEKILSE
+489 LVELERILSE
-499 RITGQSAAIS
+499 RITGQTEAIS
-509 AIANAVRRGRSGL
+509 AVANAVRRGRSGL
-522 SDEHRPVGSFIFL
+522 SDEHRPIGSFIFL

-548 LARALF
+548 LAGALF
-554 DDEKALI
+554 GDEKALI

-593 IDRVRQTPYSVVL
+593 IDRVRGKPYSVVL

-656 SGGKGR
+656 SGGKNK
-662 LGFGTGQRQ
+662 LGFCTQQRQ
-671 NEMSELIRNELKEYF
+671 TVISELIRNELKEYF
-686 RPEFLARVDEV
+686 RPEFLSRVDEV

-703 SAEDYRQIC
+703 GMNDFKQIC
-712 GNMLSELA
+712 GNMLAKLA
-720 GRCARRGITLSW
+720 KRCSRQGVSLSW
-732 SERLKDRICADAE
+732 SERLSDRICADAE
-745 KMYEGARPIA
+745 KMHEGARPIA

-762 MNFISDGIISGEFTS
+762 MDRISDGIIKGEFS
-777 GDGIYAD
+777 DGDEIYAD
-784 ISDSDGY
+784 ISDSGNY
-791 TVKKLCDIS
+791 TVRKMCADKL
-800 RNNG
+800 G

>member
-1 MEFNGFTDKAND
+1 MVFNGFTDKAND
-13 ALTCALTCAMSMGHT
+13 ALTCALTGAMSMGHT

-43 GGVAYMILEQN
+43 GGVASMVLEQS
-54 GVTPAA
+54 GVTCAA

-89 LEAAVLIARNSGRN
+89 LEESVLIARNSGRN
-103 AAGTEHIL
+103 VAGTEHIL
-111 RAIMRDNECYAS
+111 RAIMRDSECYAS
-123 IFLRDTGLD
+123 VFLREMGLD
-132 SEAVINRSADPL
+132 CETVINRCADPL
-144 KKTTQSSNGN
+144 KKTTQVKSTDTKNSK
-154 EKAGKVLSSTLAKYG
+154 ELSSTLAKYG
-169 RDLTEAARKG
+169 RDLTAAARKG

-184 LCREKETARVIEILL
+184 FCRKKETGRVIEILL
-199 RRSKNNPCL
+199 RRTKNNPCL

-218 IAEGLAIRIAQG
+218 IAEGLAIRIAEG
-230 NVPAELKTKQI
+230 KVPDELQTKRI

-260 ERLKNV
+260 ERLKAV

-302 KPMLARGEIRLIGAT
+302 KPMLARGEVRLIGAT
-317 TNAEYKKYIE
+317 TNSEYRRYIE
-327 KDAALDRR
+327 KDAALERR
-335 LQPVSVSEPDI
+335 LQPVSVSEPDVS
-346 NETIT
+346 ETIT
-351 ILSGLKERYESYH
+351 ILNGLKGRYESYH
-364 NVKITD
+364 RVKITD
-370 NVIKAA
+370 GAIKAA
-376 AVLSARYI
+376 VELSVRYI

-393 IDLIDEAAAKVRAMA
+393 IDLIDEASAKVRASQTIKGETA
-408 SVNEESADKSAR
+408 NRNNR
-420 LRELSERKIKAIN
+420 LKELSERKIKAIN
-433 NKDFALAL
+433 DKDFALAL
-441 RIREEEKAVAA
+441 RLREEERAVAA
-452 ETASD
+452 GVQADSS
-457 GHIAVLTEKNISD
+457 IAILTEKDIAD
-470 VVTSYTGIPVSCDD
+470 VVTSYTGIPLDYD
-484 GNAKK
+484 GDNAKK
-489 LSELEKILSE
+489 LVELERILSE
-499 RITGQSAAIS
+499 RITGQTEAIS
-509 AIANAVRRGRSGL
+509 AVANAVRRGRSGL
-522 SDEHRPVGSFIFL
+522 SDEHRPIGSFIFL

-548 LARALF
+548 LAGALF
-554 DDEKALI
+554 GDEKALI

-593 IDRVRQTPYSVVL
+593 IDRVRGKPYSVVL

-656 SGGKGR
+656 SGGKNK
-662 LGFGTGQRQ
+662 LGFCTQQRQ
-671 NEMSELIRNELKEYF
+671 TVISELIRNELKEYF
-686 RPEFLARVDEV
+686 RPEFLSRVDEV

-703 SAEDYRQIC
+703 GMNDFKQIC
-712 GNMLSELA
+712 GNMLAKLA
-720 GRCARRGITLSW
+720 KRCSRQGVSLSW
-732 SERLKDRICADAE
+732 SERLSDRICADAE
-745 KMYEGARPIA
+745 KMHEGARPIA

-762 MNFISDGIISGEFTS
+762 MDRISDGIIKGEFS
-777 GDGIYAD
+777 DGDEIYAD
-784 ISDSDGY
+784 ISDSGNY
-791 TVKKLCDIS
+791 TVRKMCADKL
-800 RNNG
+800 G

>member
-241 YMLDIT
+241 YVLDIT

>member
-1 MEFNGFTDKAND
+1 MVFNGFTDKAND
-13 ALTCALTCAMSMGHT
+13 ALTCALTGAMSMGHT

-43 GGVAYMILEQN
+43 GGVASMVLEQS
-54 GVTPAA
+54 GVTCAA

-89 LEAAVLIARNSGRN
+89 LEESVLIARNSGRN
-103 AAGTEHIL
+103 VAGTEHIL
-111 RAIMRDNECYAS
+111 RAIMRDSECYAS
-123 IFLRDTGLD
+123 VFLREMGLD
-132 SEAVINRSADPL
+132 CETVINRCADPL
-144 KKTTQSSNGN
+144 KKTTQVKSTDTKNSK
-154 EKAGKVLSSTLAKYG
+154 ELSSTLAKYG
-169 RDLTEAARKG
+169 RDLTAAARKG

-184 LCREKETARVIEILL
+184 LCRKKETGRVIEILL
-199 RRSKNNPCL
+199 RRTKNNPCL

-218 IAEGLAIRIAQG
+218 IAEGLAIRIAEG
-230 NVPAELKTKQI
+230 KVPDELQTKRI

-260 ERLKNV
+260 ERLKAV

-302 KPMLARGEIRLIGAT
+302 KPMLARGEVRLIGAT
-317 TNAEYKKYIE
+317 TNSEYRRYIE
-327 KDAALDRR
+327 KDAALERR
-335 LQPVSVSEPDI
+335 LQPVSVSEPDV

-351 ILSGLKERYESYH
+351 ILNGLKGRYESYH
-364 NVKITD
+364 RVKITD
-370 NVIKAA
+370 GAIKAA
-376 AVLSARYI
+376 VELSVRYI

-393 IDLIDEAAAKVRAMA
+393 IDLIDEASAKVRASQTIKGETA
-408 SVNEESADKSAR
+408 NRNNR
-420 LRELSERKIKAIN
+420 LNELSERKIKAIN
-433 NKDFALAL
+433 DKDFALAL
-441 RIREEEKAVAA
+441 RLREEERAVAA
-452 ETASD
+452 SVQADSP
-457 GHIAVLTEKNISD
+457 IAILTEKDIAD
-470 VVTSYTGIPVSCDD
+470 VVTSYTGIPLDYD
-484 GNAKK
+484 GDNAKK
-489 LSELEKILSE
+489 LVELERILSE
-499 RITGQSAAIS
+499 RITGQTEAIS
-509 AIANAVRRGRSGL
+509 AVANAVRRGRSGL
-522 SDEHRPVGSFIFL
+522 SDEHRPIGSFIFL

-548 LARALF
+548 LAGALF
-554 DDEKALI
+554 GDEKALI

-582 GYVGYEDGGKL
+582 GYVGYKDGGKL
-593 IDRVRQTPYSVVL
+593 IDRVRGKPYSVVL

-656 SGGKGR
+656 SGGKNK
-662 LGFGTGQRQ
+662 LGFCTQQRQ
-671 NEMSELIRNELKEYF
+671 TVISELIRNELKEYF
-686 RPEFLARVDEV
+686 RPEFLSRVDEV

-703 SAEDYRQIC
+703 GMNDFKQIC
-712 GNMLSELA
+712 GNMLAKLA
-720 GRCARRGITLSW
+720 KRCSRQGVSLSW
-732 SERLKDRICADAE
+732 SERLSDRICADAE
-745 KMYEGARPIA
+745 KMHEGARPIA

-762 MNFISDGIISGEFTS
+762 MDRISDGIIKGEFS
-777 GDGIYAD
+777 DGDEIYAD
-784 ISDSDGY
+784 ISDSGNY
-791 TVKKLCDIS
+791 TVRKMCADKL
-800 RNNG
+800 G

>member
-123 IFLRDTGLD
+123 VFLRDTGLD

-218 IAEGLAIRIAQG
+218 IVEGLAIRIAQG

-408 SVNEESADKSAR
+408 SVKEESADKSAR

-638 DFTNTVIIMTGN
+638 DFTNAVIIMTGN

-686 RPEFLARVDEV
+686 RPEFLGRVDEV

-745 KMYEGARPIA
+745 KMHEGARPIA

-784 ISDSDGY
+784 ISDSGGY
-791 TVKKLCDIS
+791 TVKKAV
-800 RNNG
+800 RR

>member
-1 MEFNGFTDKAND
+1 MVFNGFTDKAND
-13 ALTCALTCAMSMGHT
+13 ALTCALTGAMSMGHT

-43 GGVAYMILEQN
+43 GGVASMVLEQS
-54 GVTPAA
+54 GVTCAA

-89 LEAAVLIARNSGRN
+89 LEESVLIARNSGRN
-103 AAGTEHIL
+103 VAGTEHIL
-111 RAIMRDNECYAS
+111 RAIMRDSECYAS
-123 IFLRDTGLD
+123 VFLREMGLD
-132 SEAVINRSADPL
+132 CETVINRCADPL
-144 KKTTQSSNGN
+144 KKTTQVKSTDTKNSK
-154 EKAGKVLSSTLAKYG
+154 ELSSTLAKYG
-169 RDLTEAARKG
+169 RDLTAAARKG

-184 LCREKETARVIEILL
+184 LCRKKETGRVIEILL
-199 RRSKNNPCL
+199 RRTKNNPCL

-218 IAEGLAIRIAQG
+218 IAEGLAIRIAEG
-230 NVPAELKTKQI
+230 KVPDELQTKRI

-260 ERLKNV
+260 ERLKAV

-302 KPMLARGEIRLIGAT
+302 KPMLARGEVRLIGAT
-317 TNAEYKKYIE
+317 TNSEYRRYIE
-327 KDAALDRR
+327 KDAALERR
-335 LQPVSVSEPDI
+335 LQPVSVSEPDVS
-346 NETIT
+346 ETIT
-351 ILSGLKERYESYH
+351 ILNGLKGRYESYH
-364 NVKITD
+364 RVKITD
-370 NVIKAA
+370 GAIKAA
-376 AVLSARYI
+376 VELSVRYI

-393 IDLIDEAAAKVRAMA
+393 IDLIDEASAKVRASQTIKGETA
-408 SVNEESADKSAR
+408 NRNNR
-420 LRELSERKIKAIN
+420 LKELSERKIKAIN
-433 NKDFALAL
+433 DKDFALAL
-441 RIREEEKAVAA
+441 RLREEERAVAA
-452 ETASD
+452 GVQADSP
-457 GHIAVLTEKNISD
+457 IAILTEKDIAD
-470 VVTSYTGIPVSCDD
+470 VVTSYTGIPLDYD
-484 GNAKK
+484 GDNAKK
-489 LSELEKILSE
+489 LVELERILSE
-499 RITGQSAAIS
+499 RITGQTEAIS
-509 AIANAVRRGRSGL
+509 AVANAVRRGRSGL
-522 SDEHRPVGSFIFL
+522 SDEHRPIGSFIFL

-548 LARALF
+548 LAGALF
-554 DDEKALI
+554 GDEKALI

-593 IDRVRQTPYSVVL
+593 IDRVRGKPYSVVL

-656 SGGKGR
+656 SGGKNK
-662 LGFGTGQRQ
+662 LGFCTQQRQ
-671 NEMSELIRNELKEYF
+671 TVISELIRNELKEYF
-686 RPEFLARVDEV
+686 RPEFLSRVDEV

-703 SAEDYRQIC
+703 CMNDFKQIC
-712 GNMLSELA
+712 GNMLAELA
-720 GRCARRGITLSW
+720 KRCSRQGVSLSW
-732 SERLKDRICADAE
+732 SERLSDRICADAE
-745 KMYEGARPIA
+745 KMHEGARPIA

-762 MNFISDGIISGEFTS
+762 MDRISDGIIKGEFS
-777 GDGIYAD
+777 DGDEIYAD
-784 ISDSDGY
+784 ISDSGNY
-791 TVKKLCDIS
+791 TVRKMCADKL
-800 RNNG
+800 G